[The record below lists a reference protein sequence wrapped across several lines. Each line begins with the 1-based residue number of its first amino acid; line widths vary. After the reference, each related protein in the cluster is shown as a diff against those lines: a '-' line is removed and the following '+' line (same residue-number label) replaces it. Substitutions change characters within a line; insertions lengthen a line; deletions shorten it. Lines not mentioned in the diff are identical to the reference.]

1 MRNRLIL
8 WIALLASCVSLY
20 GATPIMLVNES
31 DTAYYETFPDALKE
45 ANKLPSARLTLLDDV
60 SFEGKAAVQTI
71 KTNLSIDLNG
81 YTLGDSL
88 SSDRLFNLAIDSLT
102 LRIFSSRPNG
112 RIRMAAQR
120 NGSIYAVYCTKG
132 RLEIEDITIEGS
144 NTAEDAA
151 AFPNA
156 GARGVYVG
164 AYSMLAMNHCDISME
179 SHGVANALFAAGDAK
194 SAGRINVRNSTLKVR
209 AVKGSSAVYCFASL
223 TMDSCELDVQTELNA
238 YGINMQAYNK
248 DLHWNDTARVTNTR
262 MTAVSSTK
270 GAYGIQSKGH
280 LYLANDSL
288 SAKTT
293 YENCYALYMS
303 QDSMSCSAVNCS
315 FNAEAGTV
323 TSYAAYVLKG
333 AFDAEDCFFSG
344 ICRQDTLHTPS
355 ETSARA
361 VAGSNNTIVNVR
373 RSTLIA
379 RGTNT
384 ALAKNVICASV
395 NSTTRL
401 TLHDCDLITK
411 GGDGTRG
418 IRALGDT
425 KSACIADIRRCRII
439 AHGEKNSYGISCYGT
454 SFIED
459 CSIDVVA
466 SAGTYAYGIQVNN
479 FKDTT
484 TLQDAEATINHVTIQ
499 GQAVNRFYG
508 IYTKAPLVLSR
519 NTIVGKTERD
529 YGMGFYTQNDSAH
542 FLLDNCSF
550 HVETGYVH
558 AYGAYIYRG
567 HLTASDCSFSA
578 TGRQDT
584 VQNQIMETY
593 VRGLTSGDNSTLSL
607 NRCTLL
613 ARGTNKKAAR
623 SVWCLYVN
631 RSTQA
636 DIVNCTI
643 TAEGMEGASG
653 IYAAGDA
660 SSKSHIRIRGSE
672 INSRAKTKVYG
683 IQLYCKGQI
692 ANCKMNVQADASAY
706 GVYATNTCDTVDI
719 RGCYLKV
726 KASKDYGPVNRLSS
740 LVGRLTIQS
749 GFYTDDTNLKMY
761 LPSDTCGV
769 YRLRSGVEFNQG
781 YRYTI
786 RDAENPG
793 LSVAAVY
800 EAEKVSLIGRFNS
813 LTDALT
819 YISYDPSKTYTIVL
833 TSDLRLGPAT
843 YRIPAN
849 ATLVVPYMED
859 QKEAMG
865 IRPRRAAAVSYL
877 KPYEYVRLTLK
888 EGAHLL
894 VEGALEVS
902 GVQKTTYEYQGCVS
916 SDYGYGRI
924 HMLPGSSITLAD
936 SARLHA
942 WGYITG
948 PGTITAQAGSAVYEL
963 LQIGEWKGGTVIYQM
978 INNPKRVFPLTH
990 FFYQNIESPITY
1002 LAGAKAY
1009 GSAYVS
1015 VQGASLACDN
1025 IRLISDQDALFIMRD
1040 STNASV
1046 SKVYD
1051 PLTDRVTW
1059 ATNGNASLSELGI
1072 ILKMGTMD
1080 FSLYSSHYILPVC
1093 TYMTIRA
1100 ESGTLTVEHDVSLL
1114 PGAQV
1119 EVAPGAQAIIPQN
1132 TKFYVYDIDDWGT
1145 WAGKKQST
1153 INYSPSWTTCPR
1165 DTMQP
1170 SARMII
1176 GGELTVEGSLYTTE
1190 HNAEI
1195 LGTDE
1200 ADGQIIF
1207 VNQPQRQDSI
1217 YQVTGEGFD
1226 FVYTGAALN
1235 PAMLM
1240 NADSTFV
1247 ATQGIKAGALF
1258 TYQDGQWTYPP
1269 GSFEGIENTSSSTP
1283 SGRLIL
1289 QNGQLFVLL
1298 PDGQRF
1304 SLLGQKW

>member
-1 MRNRLIL
+1 
-8 WIALLASCVSLY
+8 
-20 GATPIMLVNES
+20 MLVSET
-31 DTAYYETFPDALKE
+31 DTAYYETFPDALKK
-45 ANKLPSARLTLLDDV
+45 ANKQPSARLTLLDDV

-71 KTNLSIDLNG
+71 MTNLSIDLNG

-88 SSDRLFNLAIDSLT
+88 TSDRLFSLAIDSLT
-102 LRIFSSRPNG
+102 LRIFSSRPDG
-112 RIRMAAQR
+112 RIRMAAKR

-151 AFPNA
+151 AYPNA

-164 AYSMLAMNHCDISME
+164 AYSTLAMNHCDISLE
-179 SHGVANALFAAGDAK
+179 SHGVANTLFAAGDAK
-194 SAGRINVRNSTLKVR
+194 SAGRMDVRNCRFTIR
-209 AVKGSSAVYCFASL
+209 AVKGSSAVYCFSAL

-248 DLHWNDTARVTNTR
+248 DLHWTDTARVTNTR

-288 SAKTT
+288 YAQTT

-315 FNAEAGTV
+315 F
-323 TSYAAYVLKG
+323 
-333 AFDAEDCFFSG
+333 
-344 ICRQDTLHTPS
+344 
-355 ETSARA
+355 
-361 VAGSNNTIVNVR
+361 
-373 RSTLIA
+373 IA
-379 RGTNT
+379 
-384 ALAKNVICASV
+384 
-395 NSTTRL
+395 
-401 TLHDCDLITK
+401 
-411 GGDGTRG
+411 
-418 IRALGDT
+418 
-425 KSACIADIRRCRII
+425 
-439 AHGEKNSYGISCYGT
+439 
-454 SFIED
+454 
-459 CSIDVVA
+459 
-466 SAGTYAYGIQVNN
+466 
-479 FKDTT
+479 
-484 TLQDAEATINHVTIQ
+484 
-499 GQAVNRFYG
+499 
-508 IYTKAPLVLSR
+508 
-519 NTIVGKTERD
+519 
-529 YGMGFYTQNDSAH
+529 
-542 FLLDNCSF
+542 NCSF
-550 HVETGYVH
+550 NVETGYVH

-578 TGRQDT
+578 TGRQ
-584 VQNQIMETY
+584 
-593 VRGLTSGDNSTLSL
+593 
-607 NRCTLL
+607 
-613 ARGTNKKAAR
+613 

-643 TAEGMEGASG
+643 TAEGREGASG

-660 SSKSHIRIRGSE
+660 TSKSRIHIRGCE

-692 ANCKMNVQADASAY
+692 ANCKMNVQADSSAY
-706 GVYATNTCDTVDI
+706 GVYATYTCDTVDI

-726 KASKDYGPVNRLSS
+726 NASKDYGPVNRLSS

-800 EAEKVSLIGRFNS
+800 DAEKVSLIGRFNS

-819 YISYDPSKTYTIVL
+819 YISYDLSKTYTIVL

-924 HMLPGSSITLAD
+924 HMLPGSSITLAV

-1025 IRLISDQDALFIMRD
+1025 IRLISDQDALFIMRN

-1059 ATNGNASLSELGI
+1059 ATNGDAALSELSI

-1080 FSLYSSHYILPVC
+1080 FSLYSSQYILPVS

-1100 ESGTLTVEHDVSLL
+1100 ESGTLTIEHDVSLL

-1132 TKFYVYDIDDWGT
+1132 TKLYVCDIDDWGT
-1145 WAGKKQST
+1145 WADKKQST
-1153 INYSPSWTTCPR
+1153 INYSPSWTICPR
-1165 DTMQP
+1165 DSMQP

-1200 ADGQIIF
+1200 ADGQIFF
-1207 VNQPQRQDSI
+1207 VNPPRQQDSI
-1217 YQVTGEGFD
+1217 YQVTGGGFD

-1258 TYQDGQWTYPP
+1258 TYQDGHWTCPP

-1283 SGRLIL
+1283 SSRLIL
-1289 QNGQLFVLL
+1289 QNGQLFILL

>member
-8 WIALLASCVSLY
+8 WIALLTSCVSLY
-20 GATPIMLVNES
+20 GATPIMLVSET
-31 DTAYYETFPDALKE
+31 DTAYYETFPDALKK
-45 ANKLPSARLTLLDDV
+45 ANKQPSARLTLLDDV

-71 KTNLSIDLNG
+71 MTNLSIDLNG

-88 SSDRLFNLAIDSLT
+88 TSDRLFSLAIDSLT

-112 RIRMAAQR
+112 RIRMAAKR

-151 AFPNA
+151 AYPNA

-164 AYSMLAMNHCDISME
+164 AYSTLAMNHCDISLE
-179 SHGVANALFAAGDAK
+179 SHGVANTLFAAGNAK
-194 SAGRINVRNSTLKVR
+194 SAGRMDVRNCRFTIR
-209 AVKGSSAVYCFASL
+209 AVKGSSAVYCFSAL

-248 DLHWNDTARVTNTR
+248 DLHWTDTARVTNTR

-280 LYLANDSL
+280 LYLANDFL
-288 SAKTT
+288 YAQTT

-315 FNAEAGTV
+315 F
-323 TSYAAYVLKG
+323 
-333 AFDAEDCFFSG
+333 
-344 ICRQDTLHTPS
+344 
-355 ETSARA
+355 
-361 VAGSNNTIVNVR
+361 
-373 RSTLIA
+373 IA
-379 RGTNT
+379 
-384 ALAKNVICASV
+384 
-395 NSTTRL
+395 
-401 TLHDCDLITK
+401 
-411 GGDGTRG
+411 
-418 IRALGDT
+418 
-425 KSACIADIRRCRII
+425 
-439 AHGEKNSYGISCYGT
+439 
-454 SFIED
+454 
-459 CSIDVVA
+459 
-466 SAGTYAYGIQVNN
+466 
-479 FKDTT
+479 
-484 TLQDAEATINHVTIQ
+484 
-499 GQAVNRFYG
+499 
-508 IYTKAPLVLSR
+508 
-519 NTIVGKTERD
+519 
-529 YGMGFYTQNDSAH
+529 
-542 FLLDNCSF
+542 NCSF
-550 HVETGYVH
+550 NVETGFVH

-578 TGRQDT
+578 TGRQ
-584 VQNQIMETY
+584 
-593 VRGLTSGDNSTLSL
+593 
-607 NRCTLL
+607 
-613 ARGTNKKAAR
+613 

-643 TAEGMEGASG
+643 TAEGREGASG

-660 SSKSHIRIRGSE
+660 TSKSHIHIRGCE

-692 ANCKMNVQADASAY
+692 ANCKMNVQADSSAY
-706 GVYATNTCDTVDI
+706 GVYATYTCDTVDI

-726 KASKDYGPVNRLSS
+726 NASKDYGPVNRLSS

-793 LSVAAVY
+793 LAVAAVY
-800 EAEKVSLIGRFNS
+800 DAEKVSLIGRFNS

-819 YISYDPSKTYTIVL
+819 YISYDLSKTYTIVL

-877 KPYEYVRLTLK
+877 KPHEYVRLTLK

-924 HMLPGSSITLAD
+924 HLLPGSSITLAD

-978 INNPKRVFPLTH
+978 INNPKRVYPLTH

-1059 ATNGNASLSELGI
+1059 ATNGDAALSELSI

-1080 FSLYSSHYILPVC
+1080 FSLYSSQYILPVS

-1100 ESGTLTVEHDVSLL
+1100 ESGTLTIEHDVSLL

-1132 TKFYVYDIDDWGT
+1132 TKLYVYDIDDWGT
-1145 WAGKKQST
+1145 WADQKQST
-1153 INYSPSWTTCPR
+1153 INYSPSWTICPR

-1200 ADGQIIF
+1200 ADGQIFF
-1207 VNQPQRQDSI
+1207 VNPPRQQDSI
-1217 YQVTGEGFD
+1217 YQVTGGGFD

-1247 ATQGIKAGALF
+1247 ATQGIKTGALF
-1258 TYQDGQWTYPP
+1258 TYQDGHWTCPP
-1269 GSFEGIENTSSSTP
+1269 GSFEGIENTSSSIP

-1289 QNGQLFVLL
+1289 QNGQLFILL

>member
-1 MRNRLIL
+1 
-8 WIALLASCVSLY
+8 
-20 GATPIMLVNES
+20 MLVSET

-45 ANKLPSARLTLLDDV
+45 ANKQPSARLTLLDDV

-71 KTNLSIDLNG
+71 MTNLSIDLNG

-88 SSDRLFNLAIDSLT
+88 TSDRLFSLAIDSLT

-112 RIRMAAQR
+112 RIRMAAKR
-120 NGSIYAVYCTKG
+120 NGSIYTVYCTKG

-144 NTAEDAA
+144 NTAKDAA
-151 AFPNA
+151 AYPNA

-164 AYSMLAMNHCDISME
+164 AYSTLAMNHCDISLE
-179 SHGVANALFAAGDAK
+179 SHGVANALFAAGNAQ
-194 SAGRINVRNSTLKVR
+194 SAGRMDVRNCRFTIR
-209 AVKGSSAVYCFASL
+209 AVKGSSAVYCFSAL

-248 DLHWNDTARVTNTR
+248 DLHWTDTARVTNTR

-288 SAKTT
+288 YAQTT
-293 YENCYALYMS
+293 YENCYALYMT

-315 FNAEAGTV
+315 F
-323 TSYAAYVLKG
+323 
-333 AFDAEDCFFSG
+333 
-344 ICRQDTLHTPS
+344 
-355 ETSARA
+355 
-361 VAGSNNTIVNVR
+361 
-373 RSTLIA
+373 IA

-384 ALAKNVICASV
+384 ALAKNVIGASA
-395 NSTTRL
+395 NSTSRL
-401 TLHDCDLITK
+401 TLHDCDLITE

-454 SFIED
+454 SFIEN

-499 GQAVNRFYG
+499 GQAVDRFYG

-519 NTIVGKTERD
+519 DTIVGKTERD

-542 FLLDNCSF
+542 FLLDSCSF
-550 HVETGYVH
+550 NVETGYVH
-558 AYGAYIYRG
+558 AFGAYIYRG
-567 HLTASDCSFSA
+567 HLTASYCSFSA

-607 NRCTLL
+607 NRCTFL

-643 TAEGMEGASG
+643 TAEGREGASG

-660 SSKSHIRIRGSE
+660 TSKSHIHIRGCE

-692 ANCKMNVQADASAY
+692 ANCKMNVQADSSAY
-706 GVYATNTCDTVDI
+706 GVYATYTCDTVDI

-726 KASKDYGPVNRLSS
+726 NASKDYGPVNRLSS

-800 EAEKVSLIGRFNS
+800 DAEKVSLIGRFNS

-819 YISYDPSKTYTIVL
+819 YISYDLSKTYTIVL

-877 KPYEYVRLTLK
+877 KPHEYVRLTLK

-978 INNPKRVFPLTH
+978 INNPKRVYPLTH

-1059 ATNGNASLSELGI
+1059 ATNGDAALSELSI

-1080 FSLYSSHYILPVC
+1080 FSLYSSQYILPVS

-1100 ESGTLTVEHDVSLL
+1100 ESGTLTIEHDVSLL

-1132 TKFYVYDIDDWGT
+1132 TKLYVYDIDDWGT
-1145 WAGKKQST
+1145 WADKKQST
-1153 INYSPSWTTCPR
+1153 INYSPSWTICPR

-1195 LGTDE
+1195 LGTEE
-1200 ADGQIIF
+1200 ADGQIFF
-1207 VNQPQRQDSI
+1207 VNPPRQQDSI
-1217 YQVTGEGFD
+1217 YQVTGGGFD

-1258 TYQDGQWTYPP
+1258 TYQDGHWTCPP
-1269 GSFEGIENTSSSTP
+1269 GSFEGIENTSSSIP

-1289 QNGQLFVLL
+1289 QNGQLFILL

>member
-1 MRNRLIL
+1 
-8 WIALLASCVSLY
+8 
-20 GATPIMLVNES
+20 MLVSET
-31 DTAYYETFPDALKE
+31 DTAYYETFPDALKK
-45 ANKLPSARLTLLDDV
+45 ANKQPSARLTLLDDV

-88 SSDRLFNLAIDSLT
+88 TSDRLFSLAIDSLT

-112 RIRMAAQR
+112 RIRMAAKR

-151 AFPNA
+151 AYPNA

-164 AYSMLAMNHCDISME
+164 AYSTLAMNHCDISME
-179 SHGVANALFAAGDAK
+179 SHGVANTLFAAGDAK
-194 SAGRINVRNSTLKVR
+194 AAGRMDVRNCRFTIR
-209 AVKGSSAVYCFASL
+209 AVKGSSAVYCFSAL

-248 DLHWNDTARVTNTR
+248 DLHWTDTARVTNTR

-280 LYLANDSL
+280 LYLANDFL
-288 SAKTT
+288 YAQTT

-315 FNAEAGTV
+315 F
-323 TSYAAYVLKG
+323 
-333 AFDAEDCFFSG
+333 
-344 ICRQDTLHTPS
+344 
-355 ETSARA
+355 
-361 VAGSNNTIVNVR
+361 
-373 RSTLIA
+373 IA
-379 RGTNT
+379 
-384 ALAKNVICASV
+384 
-395 NSTTRL
+395 
-401 TLHDCDLITK
+401 
-411 GGDGTRG
+411 
-418 IRALGDT
+418 
-425 KSACIADIRRCRII
+425 
-439 AHGEKNSYGISCYGT
+439 
-454 SFIED
+454 
-459 CSIDVVA
+459 
-466 SAGTYAYGIQVNN
+466 
-479 FKDTT
+479 
-484 TLQDAEATINHVTIQ
+484 
-499 GQAVNRFYG
+499 
-508 IYTKAPLVLSR
+508 
-519 NTIVGKTERD
+519 
-529 YGMGFYTQNDSAH
+529 
-542 FLLDNCSF
+542 NCSF
-550 HVETGYVH
+550 NVETGFVH

-578 TGRQDT
+578 TGRQ
-584 VQNQIMETY
+584 
-593 VRGLTSGDNSTLSL
+593 
-607 NRCTLL
+607 
-613 ARGTNKKAAR
+613 

-643 TAEGMEGASG
+643 TAEGREGASG

-660 SSKSHIRIRGSE
+660 TSKSHIHIRGCE

-692 ANCKMNVQADASAY
+692 ANCKMNVQADSSAY
-706 GVYATNTCDTVDI
+706 GVYATYTCDTVDI

-726 KASKDYGPVNRLSS
+726 NASKDYGPVNRLSS

-793 LSVAAVY
+793 LAVAAVY
-800 EAEKVSLIGRFNS
+800 DAEKVSLIGRFNS

-819 YISYDPSKTYTIVL
+819 YISYDLSKTYTIVL

-877 KPYEYVRLTLK
+877 KPHEYVRLTLK

-924 HMLPGSSITLAD
+924 HLLPGSSITLAD

-978 INNPKRVFPLTH
+978 INNPKRVYPLTH

-1059 ATNGNASLSELGI
+1059 ATNGDAALSELSI

-1080 FSLYSSHYILPVC
+1080 FSLYSSQYILPVS

-1100 ESGTLTVEHDVSLL
+1100 ESGTLTIEHDVSLL

-1132 TKFYVYDIDDWGT
+1132 TKLYVYDIDDWGT
-1145 WAGKKQST
+1145 WADQKQST
-1153 INYSPSWTTCPR
+1153 INYSPSWTICPR

-1200 ADGQIIF
+1200 ADGQIFF
-1207 VNQPQRQDSI
+1207 VNPPRQQDSI
-1217 YQVTGEGFD
+1217 YQVTGGGFD

-1258 TYQDGQWTYPP
+1258 TYQDGHWTCPP
-1269 GSFEGIENTSSSTP
+1269 GSFEGIENTSSSIP

-1289 QNGQLFVLL
+1289 QNGQLFILL

>member
-1 MRNRLIL
+1 
-8 WIALLASCVSLY
+8 
-20 GATPIMLVNES
+20 MLVSET

-71 KTNLSIDLNG
+71 MTNLSIDLNG

-88 SSDRLFNLAIDSLT
+88 TSDRLFSLAIDSLT

-112 RIRMAAQR
+112 RIRMAAKR

-151 AFPNA
+151 AYPNA

-164 AYSMLAMNHCDISME
+164 AYSTLAMNHCDISLE
-179 SHGVANALFAAGDAK
+179 SHGVANTLFAAGDAK
-194 SAGRINVRNSTLKVR
+194 SAGRMDVRNCRFTIR
-209 AVKGSSAVYCFASL
+209 AVKGSSAVYCFSAL

-248 DLHWNDTARVTNTR
+248 DLHWTDTARVTNTR

-280 LYLANDSL
+280 LYLANDFL
-288 SAKTT
+288 YAQTT

-315 FNAEAGTV
+315 F
-323 TSYAAYVLKG
+323 
-333 AFDAEDCFFSG
+333 
-344 ICRQDTLHTPS
+344 
-355 ETSARA
+355 
-361 VAGSNNTIVNVR
+361 
-373 RSTLIA
+373 IA
-379 RGTNT
+379 
-384 ALAKNVICASV
+384 
-395 NSTTRL
+395 
-401 TLHDCDLITK
+401 
-411 GGDGTRG
+411 
-418 IRALGDT
+418 
-425 KSACIADIRRCRII
+425 
-439 AHGEKNSYGISCYGT
+439 
-454 SFIED
+454 
-459 CSIDVVA
+459 
-466 SAGTYAYGIQVNN
+466 
-479 FKDTT
+479 
-484 TLQDAEATINHVTIQ
+484 
-499 GQAVNRFYG
+499 
-508 IYTKAPLVLSR
+508 
-519 NTIVGKTERD
+519 
-529 YGMGFYTQNDSAH
+529 
-542 FLLDNCSF
+542 NCSF
-550 HVETGYVH
+550 NVETGFVH

-578 TGRQDT
+578 TGRQ
-584 VQNQIMETY
+584 
-593 VRGLTSGDNSTLSL
+593 
-607 NRCTLL
+607 
-613 ARGTNKKAAR
+613 

-643 TAEGMEGASG
+643 TAEGREGASG

-660 SSKSHIRIRGSE
+660 TSKSHIHIRGCE

-692 ANCKMNVQADASAY
+692 ANCKMNVQADSSAY
-706 GVYATNTCDTVDI
+706 GVYATYTCDTVDI

-726 KASKDYGPVNRLSS
+726 NASKDYGPVNRLSS

-793 LSVAAVY
+793 LAVAAVY
-800 EAEKVSLIGRFNS
+800 DAEKVSLIGRFNS

-819 YISYDPSKTYTIVL
+819 YISYDLSKTYTIVL

-877 KPYEYVRLTLK
+877 KPHEYVRLTLK

-924 HMLPGSSITLAD
+924 HLLPGSSITLAD

-978 INNPKRVFPLTH
+978 INNPKRVYPLTH

-1059 ATNGNASLSELGI
+1059 ATNGDAALSELSI

-1080 FSLYSSHYILPVC
+1080 FSLYSSQYILPVS

-1100 ESGTLTVEHDVSLL
+1100 ESGTLTIEHDVSLL

-1132 TKFYVYDIDDWGT
+1132 TKLYVYDIDDWGT
-1145 WAGKKQST
+1145 WADQKQST
-1153 INYSPSWTTCPR
+1153 INYSPSWTICPR

-1200 ADGQIIF
+1200 ADGQIFF
-1207 VNQPQRQDSI
+1207 VNPPRQQDSI
-1217 YQVTGEGFD
+1217 YQVTGGGFD

-1247 ATQGIKAGALF
+1247 ATQGIKTGALF
-1258 TYQDGQWTYPP
+1258 TYQDGHWTCPP
-1269 GSFEGIENTSSSTP
+1269 GSFEGIENTSSSIP

-1289 QNGQLFVLL
+1289 QNGQLFILL

>member
-1 MRNRLIL
+1 
-8 WIALLASCVSLY
+8 
-20 GATPIMLVNES
+20 MLVSET
-31 DTAYYETFPDALKE
+31 DTAYYETFPHALKE
-45 ANKLPSARLTLLDDV
+45 ANKQPSARLTLLDDV

-88 SSDRLFNLAIDSLT
+88 TSDRLFSLAIDSLT

-112 RIRMAAQR
+112 RIRMAAKR
-120 NGSIYAVYCTKG
+120 NGSIYAIYCTKG

-151 AFPNA
+151 AYPNA

-164 AYSMLAMNHCDISME
+164 AYSTLAMNHCDISLE
-179 SHGVANALFAAGDAK
+179 SHGVANTLFAAGNAK
-194 SAGRINVRNSTLKVR
+194 SAGRMDVRNCRFTIR
-209 AVKGSSAVYCFASL
+209 AVKGSSAVYCFSAL

-248 DLHWNDTARVTNTR
+248 DLHWTDTARVTNTR

-288 SAKTT
+288 YAQTT

-315 FNAEAGTV
+315 F
-323 TSYAAYVLKG
+323 
-333 AFDAEDCFFSG
+333 
-344 ICRQDTLHTPS
+344 
-355 ETSARA
+355 
-361 VAGSNNTIVNVR
+361 
-373 RSTLIA
+373 IA
-379 RGTNT
+379 
-384 ALAKNVICASV
+384 
-395 NSTTRL
+395 
-401 TLHDCDLITK
+401 
-411 GGDGTRG
+411 
-418 IRALGDT
+418 
-425 KSACIADIRRCRII
+425 
-439 AHGEKNSYGISCYGT
+439 
-454 SFIED
+454 
-459 CSIDVVA
+459 
-466 SAGTYAYGIQVNN
+466 
-479 FKDTT
+479 
-484 TLQDAEATINHVTIQ
+484 
-499 GQAVNRFYG
+499 
-508 IYTKAPLVLSR
+508 
-519 NTIVGKTERD
+519 
-529 YGMGFYTQNDSAH
+529 
-542 FLLDNCSF
+542 NCSF
-550 HVETGYVH
+550 NVETGFVH

-578 TGRQDT
+578 TGRQ
-584 VQNQIMETY
+584 
-593 VRGLTSGDNSTLSL
+593 
-607 NRCTLL
+607 
-613 ARGTNKKAAR
+613 

-643 TAEGMEGASG
+643 TAEGREGASG

-660 SSKSHIRIRGSE
+660 TSKSHIHIRGCE

-692 ANCKMNVQADASAY
+692 ANCKMNVQADSSAY
-706 GVYATNTCDTVDI
+706 GVYATYTCDTVDI

-726 KASKDYGPVNRLSS
+726 NASKDYGPVNRLSS

-800 EAEKVSLIGRFNS
+800 DAEKVSLIGRFNS

-819 YISYDPSKTYTIVL
+819 YISYDLSKTYTIVL

-877 KPYEYVRLTLK
+877 KPCEYVRLTLK

-902 GVQKTTYEYQGCVS
+902 GVQKTTYDYQGCVS

-936 SARLHA
+936 NARLHA

-1040 STNASV
+1040 SMNASV

-1059 ATNGNASLSELGI
+1059 ATNGDAALSELSI

-1080 FSLYSSHYILPVC
+1080 FSLYSSQYILPVS

-1100 ESGTLTVEHDVSLL
+1100 ESGTLTIEHDVSLL

-1119 EVAPGAQAIIPQN
+1119 EVAPGAQAIIPIN
-1132 TKFYVYDIDDWGT
+1132 TKLYVYDIDDWGT
-1145 WAGKKQST
+1145 WADHKQST
-1153 INYSPSWTTCPR
+1153 INYSPSWTICPR

-1200 ADGQIIF
+1200 ADGQIFF
-1207 VNQPQRQDSI
+1207 VNPPRQQDSI

-1235 PAMLM
+1235 PAMLK

-1258 TYQDGQWTYPP
+1258 TYQDGQWTCPP

-1289 QNGQLFVLL
+1289 QNGQLFILL

>member
-1 MRNRLIL
+1 
-8 WIALLASCVSLY
+8 
-20 GATPIMLVNES
+20 MLVSET
-31 DTAYYETFPDALKE
+31 DTAYYETFPDALKK
-45 ANKLPSARLTLLDDV
+45 ANKQPSARLTLLDDV

-88 SSDRLFNLAIDSLT
+88 TSDRLFSLAIDSLT

-112 RIRMAAQR
+112 RIRMAAKR
-120 NGSIYAVYCTKG
+120 NGSIYAIYCTKG

-151 AFPNA
+151 AYPNA

-164 AYSMLAMNHCDISME
+164 AYSTLAMNHCDISLE
-179 SHGVANALFAAGDAK
+179 SHGVANTLFAAGNAK
-194 SAGRINVRNSTLKVR
+194 SAGRMDVRNCRFTIR
-209 AVKGSSAVYCFASL
+209 AVKGSSAVYCFSAL

-248 DLHWNDTARVTNTR
+248 DLHWTDTARVTNTR

-288 SAKTT
+288 YAQTT

-315 FNAEAGTV
+315 F
-323 TSYAAYVLKG
+323 
-333 AFDAEDCFFSG
+333 
-344 ICRQDTLHTPS
+344 
-355 ETSARA
+355 
-361 VAGSNNTIVNVR
+361 
-373 RSTLIA
+373 IA
-379 RGTNT
+379 
-384 ALAKNVICASV
+384 
-395 NSTTRL
+395 
-401 TLHDCDLITK
+401 
-411 GGDGTRG
+411 
-418 IRALGDT
+418 
-425 KSACIADIRRCRII
+425 
-439 AHGEKNSYGISCYGT
+439 
-454 SFIED
+454 
-459 CSIDVVA
+459 
-466 SAGTYAYGIQVNN
+466 
-479 FKDTT
+479 
-484 TLQDAEATINHVTIQ
+484 
-499 GQAVNRFYG
+499 
-508 IYTKAPLVLSR
+508 
-519 NTIVGKTERD
+519 
-529 YGMGFYTQNDSAH
+529 
-542 FLLDNCSF
+542 NCSF
-550 HVETGYVH
+550 NVETGFVH

-578 TGRQDT
+578 TGRQ
-584 VQNQIMETY
+584 
-593 VRGLTSGDNSTLSL
+593 
-607 NRCTLL
+607 
-613 ARGTNKKAAR
+613 

-643 TAEGMEGASG
+643 TAEGREGASG

-660 SSKSHIRIRGSE
+660 TSKSHIHIRGCE

-692 ANCKMNVQADASAY
+692 ANCKMNVQADSSAY
-706 GVYATNTCDTVDI
+706 GVYATYTCDTVDI

-726 KASKDYGPVNRLSS
+726 NASKDYGPVNRLSS

-800 EAEKVSLIGRFNS
+800 DAEKVSLIGRFNS

-819 YISYDPSKTYTIVL
+819 YISYDLSKTYTIVL

-936 SARLHA
+936 NARLHA

-1009 GSAYVS
+1009 GAAYVS

-1025 IRLISDQDALFIMRD
+1025 IRLISDQDALFILRD

-1059 ATNGNASLSELGI
+1059 ATNGDAALSELSI

-1080 FSLYSSHYILPVC
+1080 FSLYSSQYILPVS
-1093 TYMTIRA
+1093 TYMTICA
-1100 ESGTLTVEHDVSLL
+1100 ESGTLTIEHDVSLL

-1132 TKFYVYDIDDWGT
+1132 TKLYVYDIDDWGT
-1145 WAGKKQST
+1145 WAGQKQST
-1153 INYSPSWTTCPR
+1153 INYSPSWTICPR

-1200 ADGQIIF
+1200 ADGQIFF
-1207 VNQPQRQDSI
+1207 VNPPRQQDSI

-1258 TYQDGQWTYPP
+1258 TYQDGQWTCPP
-1269 GSFEGIENTSSSTP
+1269 GSFEGIENTSSATP

-1289 QNGQLFVLL
+1289 QNGQLFILL
-1298 PDGQRF
+1298 PDGRRF

>member
-1 MRNRLIL
+1 
-8 WIALLASCVSLY
+8 
-20 GATPIMLVNES
+20 MLVSET
-31 DTAYYETFPDALKE
+31 DTAYYETFPDALKK
-45 ANKLPSARLTLLDDV
+45 ANKQPSARLTLLDDV

-88 SSDRLFNLAIDSLT
+88 TSDRLFSLAIDSLT

-112 RIRMAAQR
+112 RIRMAAKR

-151 AFPNA
+151 AYPNA

-164 AYSMLAMNHCDISME
+164 AYSTLAMNHCDISME
-179 SHGVANALFAAGDAK
+179 SHGVANTLFAAGDAK
-194 SAGRINVRNSTLKVR
+194 SAGRMDVRNCRFTIR
-209 AVKGSSAVYCFASL
+209 AVKGSSAVYCFSAL

-248 DLHWNDTARVTNTR
+248 DLHWTDTARVTNTR

-280 LYLANDSL
+280 LYLANDFL
-288 SAKTT
+288 YAQTT

-315 FNAEAGTV
+315 F
-323 TSYAAYVLKG
+323 
-333 AFDAEDCFFSG
+333 
-344 ICRQDTLHTPS
+344 
-355 ETSARA
+355 
-361 VAGSNNTIVNVR
+361 
-373 RSTLIA
+373 IA
-379 RGTNT
+379 
-384 ALAKNVICASV
+384 
-395 NSTTRL
+395 
-401 TLHDCDLITK
+401 
-411 GGDGTRG
+411 
-418 IRALGDT
+418 
-425 KSACIADIRRCRII
+425 
-439 AHGEKNSYGISCYGT
+439 
-454 SFIED
+454 
-459 CSIDVVA
+459 
-466 SAGTYAYGIQVNN
+466 
-479 FKDTT
+479 
-484 TLQDAEATINHVTIQ
+484 
-499 GQAVNRFYG
+499 
-508 IYTKAPLVLSR
+508 
-519 NTIVGKTERD
+519 
-529 YGMGFYTQNDSAH
+529 
-542 FLLDNCSF
+542 NCSF
-550 HVETGYVH
+550 NVETGFVH

-578 TGRQDT
+578 TGRQ
-584 VQNQIMETY
+584 
-593 VRGLTSGDNSTLSL
+593 
-607 NRCTLL
+607 
-613 ARGTNKKAAR
+613 

-643 TAEGMEGASG
+643 TAEGREGASG

-660 SSKSHIRIRGSE
+660 TSKSHIHIRGCE

-692 ANCKMNVQADASAY
+692 ANCKMNVQADSSAY
-706 GVYATNTCDTVDI
+706 GVYATYTCDTVDI

-726 KASKDYGPVNRLSS
+726 NASKDYGPVNRLSS

-793 LSVAAVY
+793 LAVAAVY
-800 EAEKVSLIGRFNS
+800 DAEKVSLIGRFNS

-819 YISYDPSKTYTIVL
+819 YISYDLSKTYTIVL

-877 KPYEYVRLTLK
+877 KPHEYVRLTLK

-924 HMLPGSSITLAD
+924 HLLPGSSITLAD

-978 INNPKRVFPLTH
+978 INNPKRVYPLTH

-1059 ATNGNASLSELGI
+1059 ATNGDAALSELSI

-1080 FSLYSSHYILPVC
+1080 FSLYSSQYILPVS

-1100 ESGTLTVEHDVSLL
+1100 ESGTLTIEHDVSLL

-1132 TKFYVYDIDDWGT
+1132 TKLYVYDIDDWGT
-1145 WAGKKQST
+1145 WADQKQST
-1153 INYSPSWTTCPR
+1153 INYSPSWTICPR

-1200 ADGQIIF
+1200 ADGQIFF
-1207 VNQPQRQDSI
+1207 VNPPRQQDSI
-1217 YQVTGEGFD
+1217 YQVTGGGFD

-1247 ATQGIKAGALF
+1247 ATQGIKTGALF
-1258 TYQDGQWTYPP
+1258 TYQDGHWTCPP
-1269 GSFEGIENTSSSTP
+1269 GSFEGIENTSSSIP

-1289 QNGQLFVLL
+1289 QNGQLFILL

>member
-1 MRNRLIL
+1 MRTNLLYHETSLLLISYYMRNRLIL

-20 GATPIMLVNES
+20 GATPIMLVSET
-31 DTAYYETFPDALKE
+31 DTAYYETFPDALKK
-45 ANKLPSARLTLLDDV
+45 ANKQPSARLTLLDDV

-88 SSDRLFNLAIDSLT
+88 TSDRLFSLAIDSLT

-112 RIRMAAQR
+112 RIRMAAKR

-151 AFPNA
+151 AYPNA

-164 AYSMLAMNHCDISME
+164 AYSTLAMNHCDISME
-179 SHGVANALFAAGDAK
+179 SHGVANTLFAAGDAK
-194 SAGRINVRNSTLKVR
+194 SAGRMDVRNCRFTIR
-209 AVKGSSAVYCFASL
+209 AVKGSSAVYCFSAL

-248 DLHWNDTARVTNTR
+248 DLHWTDTARVTNTR

-280 LYLANDSL
+280 LYLANDFL
-288 SAKTT
+288 YAQTT

-315 FNAEAGTV
+315 F
-323 TSYAAYVLKG
+323 
-333 AFDAEDCFFSG
+333 
-344 ICRQDTLHTPS
+344 
-355 ETSARA
+355 
-361 VAGSNNTIVNVR
+361 
-373 RSTLIA
+373 IA
-379 RGTNT
+379 
-384 ALAKNVICASV
+384 
-395 NSTTRL
+395 
-401 TLHDCDLITK
+401 
-411 GGDGTRG
+411 
-418 IRALGDT
+418 
-425 KSACIADIRRCRII
+425 
-439 AHGEKNSYGISCYGT
+439 
-454 SFIED
+454 
-459 CSIDVVA
+459 
-466 SAGTYAYGIQVNN
+466 
-479 FKDTT
+479 
-484 TLQDAEATINHVTIQ
+484 
-499 GQAVNRFYG
+499 
-508 IYTKAPLVLSR
+508 
-519 NTIVGKTERD
+519 
-529 YGMGFYTQNDSAH
+529 
-542 FLLDNCSF
+542 NCSF
-550 HVETGYVH
+550 NVETGFVH

-578 TGRQDT
+578 TGRQ
-584 VQNQIMETY
+584 
-593 VRGLTSGDNSTLSL
+593 
-607 NRCTLL
+607 
-613 ARGTNKKAAR
+613 

-643 TAEGMEGASG
+643 TAEGREGASG

-660 SSKSHIRIRGSE
+660 TSKSHIHIRGCE

-692 ANCKMNVQADASAY
+692 ANCKMNVQADSSAY
-706 GVYATNTCDTVDI
+706 GVYATYTCDTVDI

-726 KASKDYGPVNRLSS
+726 NASKDYGPVNRLSS

-793 LSVAAVY
+793 LAVAAVY
-800 EAEKVSLIGRFNS
+800 DAEKVSLIGRFNS

-819 YISYDPSKTYTIVL
+819 YISYDLSKTYTIVL

-877 KPYEYVRLTLK
+877 KPHEYVRLTLK

-924 HMLPGSSITLAD
+924 HLLPGSSITLAD

-978 INNPKRVFPLTH
+978 INNPKRVYPLTH

-1059 ATNGNASLSELGI
+1059 ATNGDAALSELSI

-1080 FSLYSSHYILPVC
+1080 FSLYSSQYILPVS

-1100 ESGTLTVEHDVSLL
+1100 ESGTLTIEHDVSLL

-1132 TKFYVYDIDDWGT
+1132 TKLYVYDIDDWGT
-1145 WAGKKQST
+1145 WADQKQST
-1153 INYSPSWTTCPR
+1153 INYSPSWTICPR

-1200 ADGQIIF
+1200 ADGQIFF
-1207 VNQPQRQDSI
+1207 VNPPRQQDSI
-1217 YQVTGEGFD
+1217 YQVTGGGFD

-1247 ATQGIKAGALF
+1247 ATQGIKTGALF
-1258 TYQDGQWTYPP
+1258 TYQDGHWTCPP
-1269 GSFEGIENTSSSTP
+1269 GSFEGIENTSSSIP

-1289 QNGQLFVLL
+1289 QNGQLFILL

>member
-1 MRNRLIL
+1 M
-8 WIALLASCVSLY
+8 
-20 GATPIMLVNES
+20 
-31 DTAYYETFPDALKE
+31 
-45 ANKLPSARLTLLDDV
+45 
-60 SFEGKAAVQTI
+60 
-71 KTNLSIDLNG
+71 
-81 YTLGDSL
+81 
-88 SSDRLFNLAIDSLT
+88 
-102 LRIFSSRPNG
+102 
-112 RIRMAAQR
+112 
-120 NGSIYAVYCTKG
+120 
-132 RLEIEDITIEGS
+132 
-144 NTAEDAA
+144 
-151 AFPNA
+151 
-156 GARGVYVG
+156 
-164 AYSMLAMNHCDISME
+164 
-179 SHGVANALFAAGDAK
+179 
-194 SAGRINVRNSTLKVR
+194 
-209 AVKGSSAVYCFASL
+209 
-223 TMDSCELDVQTELNA
+223 
-238 YGINMQAYNK
+238 
-248 DLHWNDTARVTNTR
+248 TNTR

-280 LYLANDSL
+280 LYLANDFL
-288 SAKTT
+288 YAQTT

-315 FNAEAGTV
+315 F
-323 TSYAAYVLKG
+323 
-333 AFDAEDCFFSG
+333 
-344 ICRQDTLHTPS
+344 
-355 ETSARA
+355 
-361 VAGSNNTIVNVR
+361 
-373 RSTLIA
+373 IA
-379 RGTNT
+379 
-384 ALAKNVICASV
+384 
-395 NSTTRL
+395 
-401 TLHDCDLITK
+401 
-411 GGDGTRG
+411 
-418 IRALGDT
+418 
-425 KSACIADIRRCRII
+425 
-439 AHGEKNSYGISCYGT
+439 
-454 SFIED
+454 
-459 CSIDVVA
+459 
-466 SAGTYAYGIQVNN
+466 
-479 FKDTT
+479 
-484 TLQDAEATINHVTIQ
+484 
-499 GQAVNRFYG
+499 
-508 IYTKAPLVLSR
+508 
-519 NTIVGKTERD
+519 
-529 YGMGFYTQNDSAH
+529 
-542 FLLDNCSF
+542 NCSF
-550 HVETGYVH
+550 NVETGFVH

-578 TGRQDT
+578 TGRQ
-584 VQNQIMETY
+584 
-593 VRGLTSGDNSTLSL
+593 
-607 NRCTLL
+607 
-613 ARGTNKKAAR
+613 

-643 TAEGMEGASG
+643 TAEGREGASG

-660 SSKSHIRIRGSE
+660 TSKSHIHIRGCE

-692 ANCKMNVQADASAY
+692 ANCKMNVQADSSAY
-706 GVYATNTCDTVDI
+706 GVYATYTCDTVDI

-726 KASKDYGPVNRLSS
+726 NASKDYGPVNRLSS

-793 LSVAAVY
+793 LAVAAVY
-800 EAEKVSLIGRFNS
+800 DAEKVSLIGRFNS

-819 YISYDPSKTYTIVL
+819 YISYDLSKTYTIVL

-877 KPYEYVRLTLK
+877 KPHEYVRLTLK

-978 INNPKRVFPLTH
+978 INNPKRVYPLTH

-1025 IRLISDQDALFIMRD
+1025 IRLISDQDALFIMRN

-1059 ATNGNASLSELGI
+1059 ATNGDAALSELSI

-1080 FSLYSSHYILPVC
+1080 FSLYSSQYILPVS

-1100 ESGTLTVEHDVSLL
+1100 ESGTLSIEHDVSLL

-1132 TKFYVYDIDDWGT
+1132 TKLYVYDIDDWGT
-1145 WAGKKQST
+1145 WADKKQST
-1153 INYSPSWTTCPR
+1153 INYSPSWTICPR

-1200 ADGQIIF
+1200 ADGQIFF
-1207 VNQPQRQDSI
+1207 VNPPRQQDSI
-1217 YQVTGEGFD
+1217 YQVTGGGFD

-1258 TYQDGQWTYPP
+1258 TYQDGHWTCPP
-1269 GSFEGIENTSSSTP
+1269 GSFEGIENTSSSIP

-1289 QNGQLFVLL
+1289 QNGQLFILL

>member
-1 MRNRLIL
+1 
-8 WIALLASCVSLY
+8 
-20 GATPIMLVNES
+20 MLVSET

-45 ANKLPSARLTLLDDV
+45 ANKQPSARLTLLDDV

-88 SSDRLFNLAIDSLT
+88 TSDRLFSLAIDSLT

-112 RIRMAAQR
+112 RIRMAAKR

-151 AFPNA
+151 AYPNA

-164 AYSMLAMNHCDISME
+164 AYSTLAMNHCDISLE
-179 SHGVANALFAAGDAK
+179 SHGVANTLFAAGNAK
-194 SAGRINVRNSTLKVR
+194 SAGRMDVRNCRFTIR
-209 AVKGSSAVYCFASL
+209 AVKGSSAVYCFSAL

-248 DLHWNDTARVTNTR
+248 DLHWTDTARVTNTR

-288 SAKTT
+288 YAQTT
-293 YENCYALYMS
+293 YENCYALYMT

-323 TSYAAYVLKG
+323 TSYAAYILKG

-355 ETSARA
+355 ETFTRA

-384 ALAKNVICASV
+384 ALAKNVIGATV

-401 TLHDCDLITK
+401 TLHDCDLITE

-454 SFIED
+454 SFIEN

-499 GQAVNRFYG
+499 GQAVDRFYG

-519 NTIVGKTERD
+519 DTIVGKTERD

-542 FLLDNCSF
+542 FLLDSCSF
-550 HVETGYVH
+550 NVETGYVH

-607 NRCTLL
+607 NRCTFL

-643 TAEGMEGASG
+643 TAEGREGASG

-660 SSKSHIRIRGSE
+660 TSKSRIHIRGCE

-692 ANCKMNVQADASAY
+692 ANCKMNVQADSSAY
-706 GVYATNTCDTVDI
+706 GVYATYTCDTVDI

-726 KASKDYGPVNRLSS
+726 NASKDYGPVNRLSS

-800 EAEKVSLIGRFNS
+800 DAEKVSLIGRFNS

-819 YISYDPSKTYTIVL
+819 YISYDLSKTYTIVL

-877 KPYEYVRLTLK
+877 KPHEYVRLTLK

-936 SARLHA
+936 NARLHA

-1025 IRLISDQDALFIMRD
+1025 IRLISDQDALFIMRN

-1059 ATNGNASLSELGI
+1059 ATNGDAALSELSI

-1080 FSLYSSHYILPVC
+1080 FSLYSSQYILPVS

-1100 ESGTLTVEHDVSLL
+1100 ESGTLTIEHDVSLL

-1132 TKFYVYDIDDWGT
+1132 TKLYVYDIDDWGT
-1145 WAGKKQST
+1145 WADKKQST
-1153 INYSPSWTTCPR
+1153 INYSPSWTICPR

-1200 ADGQIIF
+1200 ADGQIFF
-1207 VNQPQRQDSI
+1207 VNPPRQQDSI
-1217 YQVTGEGFD
+1217 YQVTGGGFD

-1258 TYQDGQWTYPP
+1258 TYQDGHWTCPP

-1289 QNGQLFVLL
+1289 QNGQLFILL

>member
-1 MRNRLIL
+1 
-8 WIALLASCVSLY
+8 
-20 GATPIMLVNES
+20 MLVSET

-45 ANKLPSARLTLLDDV
+45 ANKQPSARLTLLDDV

-88 SSDRLFNLAIDSLT
+88 TSDRLFSLAIDSLT

-112 RIRMAAQR
+112 RIRMAAKR

-151 AFPNA
+151 AYPNA

-164 AYSMLAMNHCDISME
+164 AYSTLAMNHCDISLE
-179 SHGVANALFAAGDAK
+179 SHGVANTLFAAGNAQ
-194 SAGRINVRNSTLKVR
+194 SAGRMDVRNCRFTIR
-209 AVKGSSAVYCFASL
+209 AVKGSSAVYCFSAL

-248 DLHWNDTARVTNTR
+248 DLHWTDTARVTNTR

-288 SAKTT
+288 YAQTT
-293 YENCYALYMS
+293 YENCYALYMT

-323 TSYAAYVLKG
+323 TSYAAYILKG

-355 ETSARA
+355 ETFTRA
-361 VAGSNNTIVNVR
+361 VAGSYNTIVNVR

-384 ALAKNVICASV
+384 ALAKNVIGASV
-395 NSTTRL
+395 NSTSRL
-401 TLHDCDLITK
+401 TLHDCDLITE

-454 SFIED
+454 SFIEN

-499 GQAVNRFYG
+499 GQAVDRFYG

-519 NTIVGKTERD
+519 DTIVGKTGRD

-542 FLLDNCSF
+542 FLLDSCSF
-550 HVETGYVH
+550 NVETGYVH

-607 NRCTLL
+607 NRCTFL

-643 TAEGMEGASG
+643 TAEGREGASG

-660 SSKSHIRIRGSE
+660 TSKSHIHIRGCE

-692 ANCKMNVQADASAY
+692 ANCKMNVQADSSAY
-706 GVYATNTCDTVDI
+706 GVYATYTCDTVDI

-726 KASKDYGPVNRLSS
+726 NASKDYGPVNRLSS

-800 EAEKVSLIGRFNS
+800 DAEKVSLIGRFNS

-819 YISYDPSKTYTIVL
+819 YISYDLSKTYTIVL

-877 KPYEYVRLTLK
+877 KPHEYVRLTLK

-936 SARLHA
+936 NARLHA

-1059 ATNGNASLSELGI
+1059 ATNGDAALSELSI

-1080 FSLYSSHYILPVC
+1080 FSLYSSQYILPVS

-1100 ESGTLTVEHDVSLL
+1100 ESGTLTIEHDVSLL

-1132 TKFYVYDIDDWGT
+1132 TKLYVYDIDDWGT
-1145 WAGKKQST
+1145 WADQKQST
-1153 INYSPSWTTCPR
+1153 INYSPSWTICPR

-1200 ADGQIIF
+1200 ADGQIFF
-1207 VNQPQRQDSI
+1207 VNPPRQQDSI
-1217 YQVTGEGFD
+1217 YQVTGGGFD

-1258 TYQDGQWTYPP
+1258 TYQDGHWTCPP

-1289 QNGQLFVLL
+1289 QNGQLFILL

>member
-1 MRNRLIL
+1 
-8 WIALLASCVSLY
+8 
-20 GATPIMLVNES
+20 MLVSET

-45 ANKLPSARLTLLDDV
+45 ANKQPSARLTLLDDV

-88 SSDRLFNLAIDSLT
+88 TSDRLFSLAIDSLT

-112 RIRMAAQR
+112 RIRMAAKR

-151 AFPNA
+151 AYPNA

-164 AYSMLAMNHCDISME
+164 AYSTLAMNHCDISLE
-179 SHGVANALFAAGDAK
+179 SHGVANTLFAAGNAQ
-194 SAGRINVRNSTLKVR
+194 SAGRMDVRNCRFTIR
-209 AVKGSSAVYCFASL
+209 AVKGSSAVYCFSAL

-248 DLHWNDTARVTNTR
+248 DLHWTDTARVTNTR

-288 SAKTT
+288 YAQTT
-293 YENCYALYMS
+293 YENCYALYMT

-323 TSYAAYVLKG
+323 TSYAAYILKG

-355 ETSARA
+355 ETFTRA

-384 ALAKNVICASV
+384 ALAKNVIGATV

-454 SFIED
+454 SFIEN

-499 GQAVNRFYG
+499 GQAVDRFYG

-519 NTIVGKTERD
+519 DTIVGKTERD
-529 YGMGFYTQNDSAH
+529 YGMGFYTLNDSAH
-542 FLLDNCSF
+542 FLLDSCSF
-550 HVETGYVH
+550 NVETGYVH

-567 HLTASDCSFSA
+567 HLTASDCFFSA

-607 NRCTLL
+607 NRCTFL

-643 TAEGMEGASG
+643 TAEGREGASG

-660 SSKSHIRIRGSE
+660 ASKSHIHIRGCE

-692 ANCKMNVQADASAY
+692 ANCKMNVQADSSAY
-706 GVYATNTCDTVDI
+706 GVYATYTCDTVDI

-726 KASKDYGPVNRLSS
+726 NASKDYGPVNRLSS

-800 EAEKVSLIGRFNS
+800 DAEKVSLIGRFNS

-819 YISYDPSKTYTIVL
+819 YISYDLSKTYTIVL

-978 INNPKRVFPLTH
+978 INNPKRVYPLTH

-1059 ATNGNASLSELGI
+1059 ATNGDAALSELSI

-1080 FSLYSSHYILPVC
+1080 FSLYSSQYILPVS

-1100 ESGTLTVEHDVSLL
+1100 ESGTLTIEHDVSLL

-1119 EVAPGAQAIIPQN
+1119 EVAPGAQAIIPKN
-1132 TKFYVYDIDDWGT
+1132 TKLYVYDIDDWGT
-1145 WAGKKQST
+1145 WADKKQST
-1153 INYSPSWTTCPR
+1153 INYSPSWTICPR

-1200 ADGQIIF
+1200 ADGQIFF
-1207 VNQPQRQDSI
+1207 VNPPRQQDSI
-1217 YQVTGEGFD
+1217 YQVTGGGFD

-1258 TYQDGQWTYPP
+1258 TYQDGHWTCPP

-1289 QNGQLFVLL
+1289 QNGQLFILL

>member
-1 MRNRLIL
+1 
-8 WIALLASCVSLY
+8 
-20 GATPIMLVNES
+20 MLVSET

-45 ANKLPSARLTLLDDV
+45 ANKQPSARLTLLDDV

-71 KTNLSIDLNG
+71 MTNLSIDLNG

-88 SSDRLFNLAIDSLT
+88 TSDRLFSLAIDSLT

-112 RIRMAAQR
+112 RIRMAAKR

-151 AFPNA
+151 AYPNA

-164 AYSMLAMNHCDISME
+164 AYSTLAMNHCDISLE
-179 SHGVANALFAAGDAK
+179 SHGVANTLFAAGNAK
-194 SAGRINVRNSTLKVR
+194 SAGRMDVRNCRFTIR
-209 AVKGSSAVYCFASL
+209 AVKGSSAVYCFSAL

-248 DLHWNDTARVTNTR
+248 DLHWTDTARVTNTR

-288 SAKTT
+288 YAQTT
-293 YENCYALYMS
+293 YENCYALYMT

-323 TSYAAYVLKG
+323 TSYAAYILKG

-355 ETSARA
+355 ETFTRA
-361 VAGSNNTIVNVR
+361 VAGSYNTIVNVR

-384 ALAKNVICASV
+384 ALAKNVIGATV

-401 TLHDCDLITK
+401 TLHDCDLITE

-454 SFIED
+454 SFIEN

-499 GQAVNRFYG
+499 GQAVDRFYG

-519 NTIVGKTERD
+519 DTIVGKTERD
-529 YGMGFYTQNDSAH
+529 YSMGFYTQNDSAH
-542 FLLDNCSF
+542 FLLDSCSF
-550 HVETGYVH
+550 NVETGYVH

-607 NRCTLL
+607 NRCTFL

-643 TAEGMEGASG
+643 TAEGREGASG

-660 SSKSHIRIRGSE
+660 TSKSHIHIRGCE

-692 ANCKMNVQADASAY
+692 ANCKMNVQADSSAY
-706 GVYATNTCDTVDI
+706 GVYATYTCDTVDI

-726 KASKDYGPVNRLSS
+726 NASKDYGPVNRLSS

-800 EAEKVSLIGRFNS
+800 DAEKVSLIGRFNS

-819 YISYDPSKTYTIVL
+819 YISYDLSKTYTIVL

-877 KPYEYVRLTLK
+877 KPHEYVRLTLK

-1025 IRLISDQDALFIMRD
+1025 IRLISDQDALFIMSN

-1059 ATNGNASLSELGI
+1059 ATNGDAALSELSI

-1080 FSLYSSHYILPVC
+1080 FSLYSSQYILPVS

-1100 ESGTLTVEHDVSLL
+1100 ESGTLTIEHDVSLL

-1132 TKFYVYDIDDWGT
+1132 TKLYVYDIDDWGT
-1145 WAGKKQST
+1145 WADKKQST
-1153 INYSPSWTTCPR
+1153 INYSPSWTICPR

-1200 ADGQIIF
+1200 ADGQIFF
-1207 VNQPQRQDSI
+1207 VNPPRQQDSI
-1217 YQVTGEGFD
+1217 YQVTGGGFD

-1258 TYQDGQWTYPP
+1258 TCQDGHWTCPP
-1269 GSFEGIENTSSSTP
+1269 GSFEGIENTSSATP

-1289 QNGQLFVLL
+1289 QNGQLFILL
-1298 PDGQRF
+1298 SDGQRF

>member
-20 GATPIMLVNES
+20 GATPIMLVSET
-31 DTAYYETFPDALKE
+31 DTAYYETFPDALKK
-45 ANKLPSARLTLLDDV
+45 ANKQPSARLTLLDDV

-71 KTNLSIDLNG
+71 MTNLSIDLNG

-88 SSDRLFNLAIDSLT
+88 TSDRLFSLAIDSLT

-112 RIRMAAQR
+112 RIRMAAKR

-151 AFPNA
+151 AYPNA

-164 AYSMLAMNHCDISME
+164 AYSTLAMNHCDISME
-179 SHGVANALFAAGDAK
+179 SHGVANTLFAAGDAK
-194 SAGRINVRNSTLKVR
+194 SAGRMDVRNCRFTIR
-209 AVKGSSAVYCFASL
+209 AVKGSSAVYCFSAL

-248 DLHWNDTARVTNTR
+248 DLHWTDTARVTNTR

-288 SAKTT
+288 YAQTT

-315 FNAEAGTV
+315 F
-323 TSYAAYVLKG
+323 
-333 AFDAEDCFFSG
+333 
-344 ICRQDTLHTPS
+344 
-355 ETSARA
+355 
-361 VAGSNNTIVNVR
+361 
-373 RSTLIA
+373 IA
-379 RGTNT
+379 
-384 ALAKNVICASV
+384 
-395 NSTTRL
+395 
-401 TLHDCDLITK
+401 
-411 GGDGTRG
+411 
-418 IRALGDT
+418 
-425 KSACIADIRRCRII
+425 
-439 AHGEKNSYGISCYGT
+439 
-454 SFIED
+454 
-459 CSIDVVA
+459 
-466 SAGTYAYGIQVNN
+466 
-479 FKDTT
+479 
-484 TLQDAEATINHVTIQ
+484 
-499 GQAVNRFYG
+499 
-508 IYTKAPLVLSR
+508 
-519 NTIVGKTERD
+519 
-529 YGMGFYTQNDSAH
+529 
-542 FLLDNCSF
+542 NCSF
-550 HVETGYVH
+550 NVETGFVH

-578 TGRQDT
+578 TGRQ
-584 VQNQIMETY
+584 
-593 VRGLTSGDNSTLSL
+593 
-607 NRCTLL
+607 
-613 ARGTNKKAAR
+613 

-643 TAEGMEGASG
+643 TAEGREGASG

-660 SSKSHIRIRGSE
+660 TSKSHIHIRGCE

-692 ANCKMNVQADASAY
+692 ANCKMNVQADSSAY
-706 GVYATNTCDTVDI
+706 GVYATYTCDTVDI

-726 KASKDYGPVNRLSS
+726 NASKDYGPVNRLSS

-793 LSVAAVY
+793 LAVAAVY
-800 EAEKVSLIGRFNS
+800 DAEKVSLIGRFNS

-819 YISYDPSKTYTIVL
+819 YISYDLSKTYTIVL

-877 KPYEYVRLTLK
+877 KPHEYVRLTLK

-924 HMLPGSSITLAD
+924 HLLPGSSITLAD

-978 INNPKRVFPLTH
+978 INNPKRVYPLTH

-1059 ATNGNASLSELGI
+1059 ATNGDAALSELSI

-1080 FSLYSSHYILPVC
+1080 FSLYSSQYILPVS

-1100 ESGTLTVEHDVSLL
+1100 ESGTLTIEHDVSLL

-1132 TKFYVYDIDDWGT
+1132 TKLYVYDIDDWGT
-1145 WAGKKQST
+1145 WADQKQST
-1153 INYSPSWTTCPR
+1153 INYSPSWTICPR

-1200 ADGQIIF
+1200 ADGQIFF
-1207 VNQPQRQDSI
+1207 VNPPRQQDSI
-1217 YQVTGEGFD
+1217 YQVTGGGFD

-1247 ATQGIKAGALF
+1247 ATQGIKTGALF
-1258 TYQDGQWTYPP
+1258 TYQDGHWTCPP
-1269 GSFEGIENTSSSTP
+1269 GSFEGIENTSSSIP

-1289 QNGQLFVLL
+1289 QNGQLFILL

>member
-1 MRNRLIL
+1 
-8 WIALLASCVSLY
+8 
-20 GATPIMLVNES
+20 MLVSET

-45 ANKLPSARLTLLDDV
+45 ANKQPSARLTLLDDV

-88 SSDRLFNLAIDSLT
+88 TSDRLFSLAIDSLT
-102 LRIFSSRPNG
+102 LRIFSSRPDG
-112 RIRMAAQR
+112 RIRMAAKR

-151 AFPNA
+151 AYPNA

-164 AYSMLAMNHCDISME
+164 AYSTLAMNHCDISLE
-179 SHGVANALFAAGDAK
+179 SHGVANTLFAAGNAK
-194 SAGRINVRNSTLKVR
+194 SAGRMDVRNCRFTIR
-209 AVKGSSAVYCFASL
+209 AVKGSSAVYCFSAL

-248 DLHWNDTARVTNTR
+248 DLHWTDTARVTNTR

-288 SAKTT
+288 YAQTT

-315 FNAEAGTV
+315 F
-323 TSYAAYVLKG
+323 
-333 AFDAEDCFFSG
+333 
-344 ICRQDTLHTPS
+344 
-355 ETSARA
+355 
-361 VAGSNNTIVNVR
+361 
-373 RSTLIA
+373 IA
-379 RGTNT
+379 
-384 ALAKNVICASV
+384 
-395 NSTTRL
+395 
-401 TLHDCDLITK
+401 
-411 GGDGTRG
+411 
-418 IRALGDT
+418 
-425 KSACIADIRRCRII
+425 
-439 AHGEKNSYGISCYGT
+439 
-454 SFIED
+454 
-459 CSIDVVA
+459 
-466 SAGTYAYGIQVNN
+466 
-479 FKDTT
+479 
-484 TLQDAEATINHVTIQ
+484 
-499 GQAVNRFYG
+499 
-508 IYTKAPLVLSR
+508 
-519 NTIVGKTERD
+519 
-529 YGMGFYTQNDSAH
+529 
-542 FLLDNCSF
+542 NCSF
-550 HVETGYVH
+550 NVETGFVH

-578 TGRQDT
+578 TGRQ
-584 VQNQIMETY
+584 
-593 VRGLTSGDNSTLSL
+593 
-607 NRCTLL
+607 
-613 ARGTNKKAAR
+613 

-643 TAEGMEGASG
+643 TAEGREGASG

-660 SSKSHIRIRGSE
+660 TSKSHIHIRGCE

-692 ANCKMNVQADASAY
+692 ANCKMNVQADSSAY

-726 KASKDYGPVNRLSS
+726 NASKDYGPVNRLSS

-749 GFYTDDTNLKMY
+749 GFYTGDTNLKMY

-800 EAEKVSLIGRFNS
+800 DAEKVSLIGRFNS

-819 YISYDPSKTYTIVL
+819 YISYDLSKTYTIVL

-936 SARLHA
+936 SARLHT

-978 INNPKRVFPLTH
+978 INNPKRVYPLTH

-1059 ATNGNASLSELGI
+1059 ATNGDAALSELSI

-1080 FSLYSSHYILPVC
+1080 FSLYSSQYILPVS

-1100 ESGTLTVEHDVSLL
+1100 ESGTLTIEHDVSLL

-1132 TKFYVYDIDDWGT
+1132 TKLYVYDIDDWGT
-1145 WAGKKQST
+1145 WADQKQST
-1153 INYSPSWTTCPR
+1153 INYSPSWTICPR

-1200 ADGQIIF
+1200 VDGQIFF
-1207 VNQPQRQDSI
+1207 VNPPRQQDSI
-1217 YQVTGEGFD
+1217 YQVTGGGFD

-1235 PAMLM
+1235 SAVLM

-1258 TYQDGQWTYPP
+1258 TYQDGHWTCPP

-1289 QNGQLFVLL
+1289 QNGQLFILL

>member
-1 MRNRLIL
+1 MRTNLLYHETSLLLISYYMRNRLIL

-20 GATPIMLVNES
+20 GATPIMLVSET
-31 DTAYYETFPDALKE
+31 DTAYYETFPDALKK
-45 ANKLPSARLTLLDDV
+45 ANKQPSARLTLLDDV

-88 SSDRLFNLAIDSLT
+88 TSDRLFSLAIDSLT

-112 RIRMAAQR
+112 RIRMAAKR

-151 AFPNA
+151 AYPNA

-164 AYSMLAMNHCDISME
+164 AYSTLAMNHCDISME
-179 SHGVANALFAAGDAK
+179 SHGVANTLFAAGDAK
-194 SAGRINVRNSTLKVR
+194 SAGRMDVRNCRFTIR
-209 AVKGSSAVYCFASL
+209 AVKGSSAVYCFSAL

-248 DLHWNDTARVTNTR
+248 DLHWTDTARVTNTR

-280 LYLANDSL
+280 LYLANDFL
-288 SAKTT
+288 YAQTT

-315 FNAEAGTV
+315 F
-323 TSYAAYVLKG
+323 
-333 AFDAEDCFFSG
+333 
-344 ICRQDTLHTPS
+344 
-355 ETSARA
+355 
-361 VAGSNNTIVNVR
+361 
-373 RSTLIA
+373 IA
-379 RGTNT
+379 
-384 ALAKNVICASV
+384 
-395 NSTTRL
+395 
-401 TLHDCDLITK
+401 
-411 GGDGTRG
+411 
-418 IRALGDT
+418 
-425 KSACIADIRRCRII
+425 
-439 AHGEKNSYGISCYGT
+439 
-454 SFIED
+454 
-459 CSIDVVA
+459 
-466 SAGTYAYGIQVNN
+466 
-479 FKDTT
+479 
-484 TLQDAEATINHVTIQ
+484 
-499 GQAVNRFYG
+499 
-508 IYTKAPLVLSR
+508 
-519 NTIVGKTERD
+519 
-529 YGMGFYTQNDSAH
+529 
-542 FLLDNCSF
+542 NCSF
-550 HVETGYVH
+550 NVETGFVH

-578 TGRQDT
+578 TGRQ
-584 VQNQIMETY
+584 
-593 VRGLTSGDNSTLSL
+593 
-607 NRCTLL
+607 
-613 ARGTNKKAAR
+613 

-643 TAEGMEGASG
+643 TAEGREGASG

-660 SSKSHIRIRGSE
+660 TSKSHIHIRGCE

-692 ANCKMNVQADASAY
+692 ANCKMNVQADSSAY
-706 GVYATNTCDTVDI
+706 GVYATYTCDTVDI

-726 KASKDYGPVNRLSS
+726 NASKDYGPVNRLSS

-800 EAEKVSLIGRFNS
+800 DAEKVSLIGRFNS

-819 YISYDPSKTYTIVL
+819 YISYDLSKTYTIVL

-924 HMLPGSSITLAD
+924 HLLPGSSITLAD

-978 INNPKRVFPLTH
+978 INNPKRVYPLTH

-1002 LAGAKAY
+1002 LAGAKAF

-1059 ATNGNASLSELGI
+1059 ATNGDAALSELSI

-1080 FSLYSSHYILPVC
+1080 FSLYSSQYILPVS

-1100 ESGTLTVEHDVSLL
+1100 ESGTLTIEHDVSLL

-1132 TKFYVYDIDDWGT
+1132 TKLYVYDIDDWGT
-1145 WAGKKQST
+1145 WADQKQST
-1153 INYSPSWTTCPR
+1153 INYSPSWTICPR

-1200 ADGQIIF
+1200 ADGQIFF
-1207 VNQPQRQDSI
+1207 VNPPRQQDSI
-1217 YQVTGEGFD
+1217 YQVTGGGFD

-1247 ATQGIKAGALF
+1247 ATQGIKTGALF
-1258 TYQDGQWTYPP
+1258 TYQDGHWTCPP

-1289 QNGQLFVLL
+1289 QNGQLFILL

>member
-8 WIALLASCVSLY
+8 WIALLTSCVSLY
-20 GATPIMLVNES
+20 GATPIMLVSET

-71 KTNLSIDLNG
+71 MTNLSIDLNG

-88 SSDRLFNLAIDSLT
+88 TSDRLFSLAIDSLT

-112 RIRMAAQR
+112 RIRMAAKR

-151 AFPNA
+151 AYPNA

-164 AYSMLAMNHCDISME
+164 AYSTLAMNHCDISLE
-179 SHGVANALFAAGDAK
+179 SHGVANTLFAAGNAK
-194 SAGRINVRNSTLKVR
+194 SAGRMDVRNCRFTIR
-209 AVKGSSAVYCFASL
+209 AVKGSSAVYCFSAL

-248 DLHWNDTARVTNTR
+248 DLHWTDTARVTNTR

-288 SAKTT
+288 YAQTT
-293 YENCYALYMS
+293 YENCYALYMT

-315 FNAEAGTV
+315 F
-323 TSYAAYVLKG
+323 
-333 AFDAEDCFFSG
+333 
-344 ICRQDTLHTPS
+344 
-355 ETSARA
+355 
-361 VAGSNNTIVNVR
+361 
-373 RSTLIA
+373 IA
-379 RGTNT
+379 
-384 ALAKNVICASV
+384 
-395 NSTTRL
+395 
-401 TLHDCDLITK
+401 
-411 GGDGTRG
+411 
-418 IRALGDT
+418 
-425 KSACIADIRRCRII
+425 
-439 AHGEKNSYGISCYGT
+439 
-454 SFIED
+454 
-459 CSIDVVA
+459 
-466 SAGTYAYGIQVNN
+466 
-479 FKDTT
+479 
-484 TLQDAEATINHVTIQ
+484 
-499 GQAVNRFYG
+499 
-508 IYTKAPLVLSR
+508 
-519 NTIVGKTERD
+519 
-529 YGMGFYTQNDSAH
+529 
-542 FLLDNCSF
+542 NCSF
-550 HVETGYVH
+550 NVETGFVH

-578 TGRQDT
+578 TGRQ
-584 VQNQIMETY
+584 
-593 VRGLTSGDNSTLSL
+593 
-607 NRCTLL
+607 
-613 ARGTNKKAAR
+613 

-643 TAEGMEGASG
+643 TAEGREGASG

-660 SSKSHIRIRGSE
+660 TSKSHIHIRGCE

-692 ANCKMNVQADASAY
+692 ANCKMNVQADSSAY
-706 GVYATNTCDTVDI
+706 GVYATYTCDTVDI

-726 KASKDYGPVNRLSS
+726 NASKDYGPVNRLSS

-800 EAEKVSLIGRFNS
+800 DAEKVSLIGRFNS

-819 YISYDPSKTYTIVL
+819 YISYDLSKTYTIVL

-936 SARLHA
+936 NARLHA

-948 PGTITAQAGSAVYEL
+948 LGTITAQAGSAVYEL

-978 INNPKRVFPLTH
+978 INNPKRVYPLTH

-1002 LAGAKAY
+1002 LAGAKAF

-1059 ATNGNASLSELGI
+1059 ATNGDAALSELSI

-1080 FSLYSSHYILPVC
+1080 FSLYSSQYILPVS

-1100 ESGTLTVEHDVSLL
+1100 ESGTLTIEHDVSLL

-1132 TKFYVYDIDDWGT
+1132 TKLYVYDIDDWGT
-1145 WAGKKQST
+1145 WAGQKQST
-1153 INYSPSWTTCPR
+1153 INYSPSWTICPR

-1200 ADGQIIF
+1200 ADGQIFF
-1207 VNQPQRQDSI
+1207 VNPPRQQDSI
-1217 YQVTGEGFD
+1217 YQVTGGGFD

-1258 TYQDGQWTYPP
+1258 TYQDGHWTCPP

-1289 QNGQLFVLL
+1289 QNGQLFILL
-1298 PDGQRF
+1298 PDSQRF

>member
-1 MRNRLIL
+1 
-8 WIALLASCVSLY
+8 
-20 GATPIMLVNES
+20 MLVSET

-45 ANKLPSARLTLLDDV
+45 ANKQPSARLTLLDDV

-71 KTNLSIDLNG
+71 RTNLSIDLNG

-88 SSDRLFNLAIDSLT
+88 TSDRLFSLAIDSLT
-102 LRIFSSRPNG
+102 LRIFSSRPKG
-112 RIRMAAQR
+112 RIRMAAKR

-151 AFPNA
+151 AYPNA

-164 AYSMLAMNHCDISME
+164 AYSTLAMKHCDISLE
-179 SHGVANALFAAGDAK
+179 SHGVANTLFAAGDAK
-194 SAGRINVRNSTLKVR
+194 SAGRMDVRNCRFTIR
-209 AVKGSSAVYCFASL
+209 AVKGSSAVYCFSAL

-248 DLHWNDTARVTNTR
+248 DLHWTDTARVTNTR

-280 LYLANDSL
+280 L
-288 SAKTT
+288 
-293 YENCYALYMS
+293 
-303 QDSMSCSAVNCS
+303 
-315 FNAEAGTV
+315 
-323 TSYAAYVLKG
+323 
-333 AFDAEDCFFSG
+333 
-344 ICRQDTLHTPS
+344 
-355 ETSARA
+355 
-361 VAGSNNTIVNVR
+361 
-373 RSTLIA
+373 
-379 RGTNT
+379 
-384 ALAKNVICASV
+384 
-395 NSTTRL
+395 
-401 TLHDCDLITK
+401 
-411 GGDGTRG
+411 
-418 IRALGDT
+418 
-425 KSACIADIRRCRII
+425 
-439 AHGEKNSYGISCYGT
+439 
-454 SFIED
+454 
-459 CSIDVVA
+459 
-466 SAGTYAYGIQVNN
+466 
-479 FKDTT
+479 
-484 TLQDAEATINHVTIQ
+484 
-499 GQAVNRFYG
+499 
-508 IYTKAPLVLSR
+508 
-519 NTIVGKTERD
+519 
-529 YGMGFYTQNDSAH
+529 
-542 FLLDNCSF
+542 
-550 HVETGYVH
+550 
-558 AYGAYIYRG
+558 
-567 HLTASDCSFSA
+567 TASDCSFSA
-578 TGRQDT
+578 TGRQ
-584 VQNQIMETY
+584 
-593 VRGLTSGDNSTLSL
+593 
-607 NRCTLL
+607 
-613 ARGTNKKAAR
+613 

-643 TAEGMEGASG
+643 TAEGREGASG

-660 SSKSHIRIRGSE
+660 TSKSHIHIQGSE

-692 ANCKMNVQADASAY
+692 ANCKMNVQADSSAY

-726 KASKDYGPVNRLSS
+726 NASKDYGPVNRLSS

-800 EAEKVSLIGRFNS
+800 DAEKVSLIGRFNS

-819 YISYDPSKTYTIVL
+819 YISYDLSKTYTIVL

-1059 ATNGNASLSELGI
+1059 ATNGDAALSELSI

-1080 FSLYSSHYILPVC
+1080 FSLYSSRYILPVS

-1100 ESGTLTVEHDVSLL
+1100 ESGTLTIEHDVSLL

-1132 TKFYVYDIDDWGT
+1132 TKLYVYDIDDWGT
-1145 WAGKKQST
+1145 WANQKQST
-1153 INYSPSWTTCPR
+1153 INYSPSWTICPR

-1200 ADGQIIF
+1200 ADGQIFF
-1207 VNQPQRQDSI
+1207 VNPPRQQDSI

-1258 TYQDGQWTYPP
+1258 TYQDGHWTCPP

-1289 QNGQLFVLL
+1289 QNGQLFILL

>member
-1 MRNRLIL
+1 
-8 WIALLASCVSLY
+8 
-20 GATPIMLVNES
+20 MLVSET
-31 DTAYYETFPDALKE
+31 DTAYYETFPDALKK
-45 ANKLPSARLTLLDDV
+45 ANKQPSARLTLLDDV

-88 SSDRLFNLAIDSLT
+88 TSDRLFSLAIDSLT

-112 RIRMAAQR
+112 RIRMAAKR

-151 AFPNA
+151 AYPNA

-164 AYSMLAMNHCDISME
+164 AYSTLAMNHCDISLE
-179 SHGVANALFAAGDAK
+179 SHGVANTLFAAGDAK
-194 SAGRINVRNSTLKVR
+194 SAGRMDVRNCRFTIR
-209 AVKGSSAVYCFASL
+209 AVKGSSAVYCFSAL

-248 DLHWNDTARVTNTR
+248 DLHWTDTARVTNTR

-288 SAKTT
+288 YAQTT

-315 FNAEAGTV
+315 FNA
-323 TSYAAYVLKG
+323 
-333 AFDAEDCFFSG
+333 
-344 ICRQDTLHTPS
+344 
-355 ETSARA
+355 
-361 VAGSNNTIVNVR
+361 
-373 RSTLIA
+373 
-379 RGTNT
+379 
-384 ALAKNVICASV
+384 
-395 NSTTRL
+395 
-401 TLHDCDLITK
+401 
-411 GGDGTRG
+411 
-418 IRALGDT
+418 
-425 KSACIADIRRCRII
+425 
-439 AHGEKNSYGISCYGT
+439 
-454 SFIED
+454 
-459 CSIDVVA
+459 
-466 SAGTYAYGIQVNN
+466 
-479 FKDTT
+479 
-484 TLQDAEATINHVTIQ
+484 
-499 GQAVNRFYG
+499 
-508 IYTKAPLVLSR
+508 
-519 NTIVGKTERD
+519 
-529 YGMGFYTQNDSAH
+529 
-542 FLLDNCSF
+542 NCSF
-550 HVETGYVH
+550 NVETGYVH

-578 TGRQDT
+578 TGRQ
-584 VQNQIMETY
+584 
-593 VRGLTSGDNSTLSL
+593 
-607 NRCTLL
+607 
-613 ARGTNKKAAR
+613 

-643 TAEGMEGASG
+643 TAEGREGASG

-660 SSKSHIRIRGSE
+660 TSKSHIHIQGSE

-692 ANCKMNVQADASAY
+692 ANCKMNVQADSSAY

-719 RGCYLKV
+719 RGCYMKV
-726 KASKDYGPVNRLSS
+726 NASKDYGPVNRLSS

-819 YISYDPSKTYTIVL
+819 YISYDLSKTYTIVL
-833 TSDLRLGPAT
+833 TADLRLGPAT

-1040 STNASV
+1040 SMNASV

-1059 ATNGNASLSELGI
+1059 ATNGDAALSELSI

-1080 FSLYSSHYILPVC
+1080 FSLYSSQYILPVS

-1100 ESGTLTVEHDVSLL
+1100 ESGTLTIEHDVSLL

-1132 TKFYVYDIDDWGT
+1132 TKLYVYDIDDWGT
-1145 WAGKKQST
+1145 WANQKQST
-1153 INYSPSWTTCPR
+1153 INYSPSWTICPR

-1170 SARMII
+1170 SAQMII

-1190 HNAEI
+1190 HNAQI

-1200 ADGQIIF
+1200 ADGQIFF
-1207 VNQPQRQDSI
+1207 VNPPRQQDSI

-1258 TYQDGQWTYPP
+1258 TYQDGHWTCPP
-1269 GSFEGIENTSSSTP
+1269 GSFEGIEKTSSSTP

-1289 QNGQLFVLL
+1289 QNGQLFILL

>member
-1 MRNRLIL
+1 
-8 WIALLASCVSLY
+8 
-20 GATPIMLVNES
+20 MLVSET

-88 SSDRLFNLAIDSLT
+88 TSDRLFSLAIDSLT

-112 RIRMAAQR
+112 RIRMAAKR

-151 AFPNA
+151 AYPNA

-164 AYSMLAMNHCDISME
+164 AYSTLAMNHCDISLE
-179 SHGVANALFAAGDAK
+179 SHGVANTLFAAGDAK
-194 SAGRINVRNSTLKVR
+194 SAGRMDVRNCRFTIR
-209 AVKGSSAVYCFASL
+209 AVKGSSAVYCFSAL

-248 DLHWNDTARVTNTR
+248 DLHWTDTARVTNTR

-288 SAKTT
+288 YAQTT

-315 FNAEAGTV
+315 F
-323 TSYAAYVLKG
+323 
-333 AFDAEDCFFSG
+333 
-344 ICRQDTLHTPS
+344 
-355 ETSARA
+355 
-361 VAGSNNTIVNVR
+361 
-373 RSTLIA
+373 IA
-379 RGTNT
+379 
-384 ALAKNVICASV
+384 
-395 NSTTRL
+395 
-401 TLHDCDLITK
+401 
-411 GGDGTRG
+411 
-418 IRALGDT
+418 
-425 KSACIADIRRCRII
+425 
-439 AHGEKNSYGISCYGT
+439 
-454 SFIED
+454 
-459 CSIDVVA
+459 
-466 SAGTYAYGIQVNN
+466 
-479 FKDTT
+479 
-484 TLQDAEATINHVTIQ
+484 
-499 GQAVNRFYG
+499 
-508 IYTKAPLVLSR
+508 
-519 NTIVGKTERD
+519 
-529 YGMGFYTQNDSAH
+529 
-542 FLLDNCSF
+542 NCSF
-550 HVETGYVH
+550 NVETGFVH

-578 TGRQDT
+578 TGRQ
-584 VQNQIMETY
+584 
-593 VRGLTSGDNSTLSL
+593 
-607 NRCTLL
+607 
-613 ARGTNKKAAR
+613 

-643 TAEGMEGASG
+643 TAEGREGASG

-660 SSKSHIRIRGSE
+660 TSKSHIHIRGCE

-692 ANCKMNVQADASAY
+692 ANCKMNVQADSSAY
-706 GVYATNTCDTVDI
+706 GVYATYTCDTVDI

-726 KASKDYGPVNRLSS
+726 NASKDYGPVNRLSS

-793 LSVAAVY
+793 LAVAAVY
-800 EAEKVSLIGRFNS
+800 DAEKVSLIGRFNS

-819 YISYDPSKTYTIVL
+819 YISYDLSKTYTIVL

-877 KPYEYVRLTLK
+877 KPHEYVRLTLK

-924 HMLPGSSITLAD
+924 HLLPGSSITLAD

-978 INNPKRVFPLTH
+978 INNPKRVYPLTH

-1059 ATNGNASLSELGI
+1059 ATNGDAALSELSI

-1080 FSLYSSHYILPVC
+1080 FSLYSSQYILPVS

-1100 ESGTLTVEHDVSLL
+1100 ESGTLTIEHDVSLL

-1132 TKFYVYDIDDWGT
+1132 TKLYVYDIDDWGT
-1145 WAGKKQST
+1145 WADQKQST
-1153 INYSPSWTTCPR
+1153 INYSPSWTICPR

-1200 ADGQIIF
+1200 ADGQIFF
-1207 VNQPQRQDSI
+1207 VNPPRQQDSI
-1217 YQVTGEGFD
+1217 YQVTGGGFD

-1247 ATQGIKAGALF
+1247 ATQGIKTGALF
-1258 TYQDGQWTYPP
+1258 TYQDGHWTCPP
-1269 GSFEGIENTSSSTP
+1269 GSFEGIENTSSSIP

-1289 QNGQLFVLL
+1289 QNGQLFILL

>member
-1 MRNRLIL
+1 
-8 WIALLASCVSLY
+8 
-20 GATPIMLVNES
+20 MLVSET

-45 ANKLPSARLTLLDDV
+45 ANKQPSVRLTLLDDV

-71 KTNLSIDLNG
+71 MTNLSIDLNG

-88 SSDRLFNLAIDSLT
+88 TSDRLFSLAIDSLT

-112 RIRMAAQR
+112 RIRMAAKR

-151 AFPNA
+151 AYPNA

-164 AYSMLAMNHCDISME
+164 AYSTLAMNHCDISLE
-179 SHGVANALFAAGDAK
+179 SHGVANTLFAAGNAK
-194 SAGRINVRNSTLKVR
+194 SAGRMDVRNCRFTIR
-209 AVKGSSAVYCFASL
+209 AVKGSSAVYCFSAL

-248 DLHWNDTARVTNTR
+248 DLHWTDTARVTNTR

-288 SAKTT
+288 YAQTT
-293 YENCYALYMS
+293 YENCYALYMT

-323 TSYAAYVLKG
+323 TSYAAYILKG

-355 ETSARA
+355 ETFTRA

-384 ALAKNVICASV
+384 ALAKNVIGATV

-401 TLHDCDLITK
+401 TLHDCDLITE

-454 SFIED
+454 SFIEN

-499 GQAVNRFYG
+499 GQAVDRFYG

-519 NTIVGKTERD
+519 DTIVGKTERD
-529 YGMGFYTQNDSAH
+529 YGMGFYTLNDSAH
-542 FLLDNCSF
+542 FLLDSCSF
-550 HVETGYVH
+550 NVETGYVH

-567 HLTASDCSFSA
+567 HLTASDCFFSA

-607 NRCTLL
+607 NRCTFL

-643 TAEGMEGASG
+643 TAEGREGASG

-660 SSKSHIRIRGSE
+660 TSKSRIHIRGCE

-692 ANCKMNVQADASAY
+692 ANCKMNVQADSSAY
-706 GVYATNTCDTVDI
+706 GVYATYTCDTVDI

-726 KASKDYGPVNRLSS
+726 NASKDYGPVNRLSS

-800 EAEKVSLIGRFNS
+800 DAEKVSLIGRFNS

-819 YISYDPSKTYTIVL
+819 YISYDLSKTYTIVL

-894 VEGALEVS
+894 VEGTLEVS

-924 HMLPGSSITLAD
+924 HMLPGSSITLTD

-978 INNPKRVFPLTH
+978 INNPKRVYPLTH

-1025 IRLISDQDALFIMRD
+1025 IRLISDQDALFIMRN

-1059 ATNGNASLSELGI
+1059 ATNGDAALSELSI

-1080 FSLYSSHYILPVC
+1080 FSLYSSQYILPVS

-1100 ESGTLTVEHDVSLL
+1100 ESGTLTIEHDVSLL

-1132 TKFYVYDIDDWGT
+1132 TKLYVYDIDDWGT
-1145 WAGKKQST
+1145 WADKKQST
-1153 INYSPSWTTCPR
+1153 INYSPSWTICPR

-1200 ADGQIIF
+1200 ADGQIFFI
-1207 VNQPQRQDSI
+1207 NPPRQQDSI
-1217 YQVTGEGFD
+1217 YQVTGGGFD

-1258 TYQDGQWTYPP
+1258 TYQDGHWTCPP

-1289 QNGQLFVLL
+1289 QNGQLFILL

>member
-1 MRNRLIL
+1 
-8 WIALLASCVSLY
+8 
-20 GATPIMLVNES
+20 MLVSET
-31 DTAYYETFPDALKE
+31 DTAYYETFPDALKK
-45 ANKLPSARLTLLDDV
+45 ANKQPSARLTLLDDV

-88 SSDRLFNLAIDSLT
+88 TSDRLFSLAIDSLT

-112 RIRMAAQR
+112 RIRMAAKR

-151 AFPNA
+151 AYPNA

-164 AYSMLAMNHCDISME
+164 AYSTLAMNHCDISLE
-179 SHGVANALFAAGDAK
+179 SHGVANTLFAAGDAK
-194 SAGRINVRNSTLKVR
+194 SAGRMDVRNCRFTIR
-209 AVKGSSAVYCFASL
+209 AVKGSSAVYCFSAL

-248 DLHWNDTARVTNTR
+248 DLHWTDTARVTNTR

-280 LYLANDSL
+280 LYLANDFL
-288 SAKTT
+288 YAQTT

-315 FNAEAGTV
+315 F
-323 TSYAAYVLKG
+323 
-333 AFDAEDCFFSG
+333 
-344 ICRQDTLHTPS
+344 
-355 ETSARA
+355 
-361 VAGSNNTIVNVR
+361 
-373 RSTLIA
+373 IA
-379 RGTNT
+379 
-384 ALAKNVICASV
+384 
-395 NSTTRL
+395 
-401 TLHDCDLITK
+401 
-411 GGDGTRG
+411 
-418 IRALGDT
+418 
-425 KSACIADIRRCRII
+425 
-439 AHGEKNSYGISCYGT
+439 
-454 SFIED
+454 
-459 CSIDVVA
+459 
-466 SAGTYAYGIQVNN
+466 
-479 FKDTT
+479 
-484 TLQDAEATINHVTIQ
+484 
-499 GQAVNRFYG
+499 
-508 IYTKAPLVLSR
+508 
-519 NTIVGKTERD
+519 
-529 YGMGFYTQNDSAH
+529 
-542 FLLDNCSF
+542 NCSF
-550 HVETGYVH
+550 NVETGFVH

-578 TGRQDT
+578 TGRQ
-584 VQNQIMETY
+584 
-593 VRGLTSGDNSTLSL
+593 
-607 NRCTLL
+607 
-613 ARGTNKKAAR
+613 

-643 TAEGMEGASG
+643 TAEGREGASG

-660 SSKSHIRIRGSE
+660 TSKSHIHIRGCE

-692 ANCKMNVQADASAY
+692 ANCKMNVQADSSAY

-726 KASKDYGPVNRLSS
+726 NASKDYGPVNRLSS

-793 LSVAAVY
+793 LAVAAVY
-800 EAEKVSLIGRFNS
+800 DAEKVSLIGRFNS

-819 YISYDPSKTYTIVL
+819 YISYDLSKTYTIVL

-877 KPYEYVRLTLK
+877 KPHEYVRLTLK

-924 HMLPGSSITLAD
+924 HLLPGSSITLAD

-978 INNPKRVFPLTH
+978 INNPKRVYPLTH

-1059 ATNGNASLSELGI
+1059 ATNGDAALSELSI

-1080 FSLYSSHYILPVC
+1080 FSLYSSQYILPVS

-1100 ESGTLTVEHDVSLL
+1100 ESGTLTIEHDVSLL

-1132 TKFYVYDIDDWGT
+1132 TKLYVYDIDDWGT
-1145 WAGKKQST
+1145 WADQKQST
-1153 INYSPSWTTCPR
+1153 INYSPSWTICPR

-1200 ADGQIIF
+1200 ADGQIFF
-1207 VNQPQRQDSI
+1207 VNPPRQQDSI
-1217 YQVTGEGFD
+1217 YQVTGGGFD

-1247 ATQGIKAGALF
+1247 ATQGIKTGALF
-1258 TYQDGQWTYPP
+1258 TYQDGHWTCPP
-1269 GSFEGIENTSSSTP
+1269 GSFEGIENTSSSIP

-1289 QNGQLFVLL
+1289 QNGQLFILL

>member
-1 MRNRLIL
+1 
-8 WIALLASCVSLY
+8 
-20 GATPIMLVNES
+20 MLVSET

-45 ANKLPSARLTLLDDV
+45 ANKQPSARLTLLDDV
-60 SFEGKAAVQTI
+60 SFEGKVAVQTI
-71 KTNLSIDLNG
+71 RTNLSIDLNG

-88 SSDRLFNLAIDSLT
+88 TSDRLFSLAIDSLT

-112 RIRMAAQR
+112 RIRMAAKR

-144 NTAEDAA
+144 NSAEDAA
-151 AFPNA
+151 AYPNA

-164 AYSMLAMNHCDISME
+164 AYSTLAMNHCDISLE
-179 SHGVANALFAAGDAK
+179 SHGVANTLFAAGDAK
-194 SAGRINVRNSTLKVR
+194 SAGRMDVRNCRFTIR
-209 AVKGSSAVYCFASL
+209 AVKGSSAVYCFSAL

-248 DLHWNDTARVTNTR
+248 DLHWTDTARVTNTR

-288 SAKTT
+288 YAQTT
-293 YENCYALYMS
+293 YENCYALYMT

-323 TSYAAYVLKG
+323 TSYAAYILKG

-355 ETSARA
+355 ETFVRA
-361 VAGSNNTIVNVR
+361 VAGSYNTIVNVR

-384 ALAKNVICASV
+384 ALAKNVIGATV

-454 SFIED
+454 SFIEN

-484 TLQDAEATINHVTIQ
+484 TLQEAEATINHVTIQ
-499 GQAVNRFYG
+499 GQAVDRFYG

-519 NTIVGKTERD
+519 DTIVGKTERD

-542 FLLDNCSF
+542 FLLDSCSF
-550 HVETGYVH
+550 NVETGYVH

-567 HLTASDCSFSA
+567 HLTASDCYFSA

-607 NRCTLL
+607 NRCTFL

-643 TAEGMEGASG
+643 TAEGREGASG

-660 SSKSHIRIRGSE
+660 TSKSHIHIRGCE

-692 ANCKMNVQADASAY
+692 ADCKMNVQADSSAY
-706 GVYATNTCDTVDI
+706 GVYATYTCDTVDI

-726 KASKDYGPVNRLSS
+726 NASKDYGPVNRLSS

-800 EAEKVSLIGRFNS
+800 DAEKVSLIGRFNS

-819 YISYDPSKTYTIVL
+819 YISYDLSKTYTIVL

-936 SARLHA
+936 SARLHT

-978 INNPKRVFPLTH
+978 INNPKRVYPLTH

-1059 ATNGNASLSELGI
+1059 ATNGDAALSELSI

-1080 FSLYSSHYILPVC
+1080 FSLYSSQYILPVS

-1100 ESGTLTVEHDVSLL
+1100 ESGTLTIEHDVSLL

-1132 TKFYVYDIDDWGT
+1132 TKLYVYDIDDWGT
-1145 WAGKKQST
+1145 WADQKQST
-1153 INYSPSWTTCPR
+1153 INYSPSWTICPR

-1200 ADGQIIF
+1200 VDGQIFF
-1207 VNQPQRQDSI
+1207 VNPPRQQDSI
-1217 YQVTGEGFD
+1217 YQVTGGGFD

-1235 PAMLM
+1235 SAVLM

-1258 TYQDGQWTYPP
+1258 TYQDGHWTCPP

-1289 QNGQLFVLL
+1289 QNGQLFILL

>member
-1 MRNRLIL
+1 
-8 WIALLASCVSLY
+8 
-20 GATPIMLVNES
+20 MLVSET

-45 ANKLPSARLTLLDDV
+45 ANKQPSARLTLLDDV

-88 SSDRLFNLAIDSLT
+88 TSDRLFSLAIDSLT

-112 RIRMAAQR
+112 RIRMAAKR

-151 AFPNA
+151 AYPNA

-164 AYSMLAMNHCDISME
+164 AYSTLAMNHCDISLE
-179 SHGVANALFAAGDAK
+179 SHGVANTLFAAGNAQ
-194 SAGRINVRNSTLKVR
+194 SAGRMDVRNCRFTIR
-209 AVKGSSAVYCFASL
+209 AVKGSSAVYCFSAL

-248 DLHWNDTARVTNTR
+248 DLHWTDTARVTNTR

-288 SAKTT
+288 YAQTT
-293 YENCYALYMS
+293 YENCYALYMT

-323 TSYAAYVLKG
+323 TSYAAYILKG

-355 ETSARA
+355 ETFTRA

-384 ALAKNVICASV
+384 ALAKNVIGATV

-454 SFIED
+454 SFIEN

-499 GQAVNRFYG
+499 GQAVDRFYG

-519 NTIVGKTERD
+519 DTIVGKTERD
-529 YGMGFYTQNDSAH
+529 YGMGFYTLNDSAH
-542 FLLDNCSF
+542 FLLDSCSF
-550 HVETGYVH
+550 NVETGYVH

-567 HLTASDCSFSA
+567 HLTASDCFFSA

-607 NRCTLL
+607 NRCTFL

-643 TAEGMEGASG
+643 TAEGREGASG

-660 SSKSHIRIRGSE
+660 ASKSHIHIRGCE

-692 ANCKMNVQADASAY
+692 ANCKMNVQADSSAY
-706 GVYATNTCDTVDI
+706 GVYATYTCDTVDI

-726 KASKDYGPVNRLSS
+726 NASKDYGPVNRLSS

-800 EAEKVSLIGRFNS
+800 DAEKVSLIGRFNS

-819 YISYDPSKTYTIVL
+819 YISYDLSKTYTIVL

-978 INNPKRVFPLTH
+978 INNPKRVYPLTH

-1025 IRLISDQDALFIMRD
+1025 IRLISDQDALFIMRN

-1059 ATNGNASLSELGI
+1059 ATNGDAALSELSI

-1080 FSLYSSHYILPVC
+1080 FSLYSSQYILPVS

-1100 ESGTLTVEHDVSLL
+1100 ESGTLTIEHDVSLL

-1119 EVAPGAQAIIPQN
+1119 EVAPGAQAIIPKN
-1132 TKFYVYDIDDWGT
+1132 TKLYVYDIDDWGT
-1145 WAGKKQST
+1145 WADKKQST
-1153 INYSPSWTTCPR
+1153 INYSPSWTICPR

-1200 ADGQIIF
+1200 ADGQIFF
-1207 VNQPQRQDSI
+1207 VNPPRQQDSI
-1217 YQVTGEGFD
+1217 YQVTGGGFD

-1258 TYQDGQWTYPP
+1258 TYQDGHWTCPP

-1289 QNGQLFVLL
+1289 QNGQLFILL

>member
-1 MRNRLIL
+1 
-8 WIALLASCVSLY
+8 
-20 GATPIMLVNES
+20 MLVSET
-31 DTAYYETFPDALKE
+31 DTAYYETFPDALKK
-45 ANKLPSARLTLLDDV
+45 ANKQPSARLTLLDDV

-88 SSDRLFNLAIDSLT
+88 TSDRLFSLAIDSLT

-112 RIRMAAQR
+112 RIRMAAKR

-151 AFPNA
+151 AYPNA

-164 AYSMLAMNHCDISME
+164 AYSTLAMNHCDISLE
-179 SHGVANALFAAGDAK
+179 SHGVANTLFAAGDAK
-194 SAGRINVRNSTLKVR
+194 SAGRMDVRNCRFSIR
-209 AVKGSSAVYCFASL
+209 AVKGSSAVYCFSAL

-238 YGINMQAYNK
+238 YGINIQAYNK
-248 DLHWNDTARVTNTR
+248 DLHWTDTARVTNTR

-288 SAKTT
+288 YAQTT

-315 FNAEAGTV
+315 F
-323 TSYAAYVLKG
+323 
-333 AFDAEDCFFSG
+333 
-344 ICRQDTLHTPS
+344 
-355 ETSARA
+355 
-361 VAGSNNTIVNVR
+361 
-373 RSTLIA
+373 IA
-379 RGTNT
+379 
-384 ALAKNVICASV
+384 
-395 NSTTRL
+395 
-401 TLHDCDLITK
+401 
-411 GGDGTRG
+411 
-418 IRALGDT
+418 
-425 KSACIADIRRCRII
+425 
-439 AHGEKNSYGISCYGT
+439 
-454 SFIED
+454 
-459 CSIDVVA
+459 
-466 SAGTYAYGIQVNN
+466 
-479 FKDTT
+479 
-484 TLQDAEATINHVTIQ
+484 
-499 GQAVNRFYG
+499 
-508 IYTKAPLVLSR
+508 
-519 NTIVGKTERD
+519 
-529 YGMGFYTQNDSAH
+529 
-542 FLLDNCSF
+542 NCSF
-550 HVETGYVH
+550 NVETGYVH

-567 HLTASDCSFSA
+567 HLSASDCSFSA
-578 TGRQDT
+578 TGRQ
-584 VQNQIMETY
+584 
-593 VRGLTSGDNSTLSL
+593 
-607 NRCTLL
+607 
-613 ARGTNKKAAR
+613 

-643 TAEGMEGASG
+643 TAEGREGASG

-660 SSKSHIRIRGSE
+660 ASKSHIHIRGCE

-692 ANCKMNVQADASAY
+692 ANCKMNVQADSSAY

-726 KASKDYGPVNRLSS
+726 NASKDYGPVNRLPS

-800 EAEKVSLIGRFNS
+800 DAEKVSLIGRFNS

-819 YISYDPSKTYTIVL
+819 YISYDLSKTYTIVL

-865 IRPRRAAAVSYL
+865 IRPRRAAGVSYL

-978 INNPKRVFPLTH
+978 INNPKRVYPLTH

-1040 STNASV
+1040 SMNASV

-1059 ATNGNASLSELGI
+1059 ATNGDAALSELSI

-1080 FSLYSSHYILPVC
+1080 FSLYSSQYILPVS

-1100 ESGTLTVEHDVSLL
+1100 ESGTLTIEHDVSLL

-1132 TKFYVYDIDDWGT
+1132 TKLYVYDIDDWGT
-1145 WAGKKQST
+1145 WADKKQST
-1153 INYSPSWTTCPR
+1153 INYSPSWTICPR

-1195 LGTDE
+1195 LGTDKAE
-1200 ADGQIIF
+1200 GQIFF
-1207 VNQPQRQDSI
+1207 VNPPRQQDSI
-1217 YQVTGEGFD
+1217 YQVTGGGFD

-1258 TYQDGQWTYPP
+1258 TYQDGHWTCPP

-1289 QNGQLFVLL
+1289 QNGQLFILL
-1298 PDGQRF
+1298 PDGRRF

>member
-1 MRNRLIL
+1 
-8 WIALLASCVSLY
+8 
-20 GATPIMLVNES
+20 MLVSET
-31 DTAYYETFPDALKE
+31 DTAYYETFPDALKK
-45 ANKLPSARLTLLDDV
+45 ANKQPSARLTLLDDV

-88 SSDRLFNLAIDSLT
+88 TSDRLFSLAIDSLT

-112 RIRMAAQR
+112 RIRMAAKR

-151 AFPNA
+151 AYPNA

-164 AYSMLAMNHCDISME
+164 AYSTLAMNHCDISLE
-179 SHGVANALFAAGDAK
+179 SHGVANTLFAAGDAK
-194 SAGRINVRNSTLKVR
+194 SAGRMDVRNCRFTIR
-209 AVKGSSAVYCFASL
+209 AVKGSSAVYCFSAL

-248 DLHWNDTARVTNTR
+248 DLHWTDTARVTNTR

-280 LYLANDSL
+280 LYLANDFL
-288 SAKTT
+288 YAQTT

-315 FNAEAGTV
+315 F
-323 TSYAAYVLKG
+323 
-333 AFDAEDCFFSG
+333 
-344 ICRQDTLHTPS
+344 
-355 ETSARA
+355 
-361 VAGSNNTIVNVR
+361 
-373 RSTLIA
+373 IA
-379 RGTNT
+379 
-384 ALAKNVICASV
+384 
-395 NSTTRL
+395 
-401 TLHDCDLITK
+401 
-411 GGDGTRG
+411 
-418 IRALGDT
+418 
-425 KSACIADIRRCRII
+425 
-439 AHGEKNSYGISCYGT
+439 
-454 SFIED
+454 
-459 CSIDVVA
+459 
-466 SAGTYAYGIQVNN
+466 
-479 FKDTT
+479 
-484 TLQDAEATINHVTIQ
+484 
-499 GQAVNRFYG
+499 
-508 IYTKAPLVLSR
+508 
-519 NTIVGKTERD
+519 
-529 YGMGFYTQNDSAH
+529 
-542 FLLDNCSF
+542 NCSF
-550 HVETGYVH
+550 NVETGFVH

-578 TGRQDT
+578 TGRQ
-584 VQNQIMETY
+584 
-593 VRGLTSGDNSTLSL
+593 
-607 NRCTLL
+607 
-613 ARGTNKKAAR
+613 

-643 TAEGMEGASG
+643 TAEGREGASG

-660 SSKSHIRIRGSE
+660 TSKSHIHIRGCE

-692 ANCKMNVQADASAY
+692 ANCKMNVQADSSAY
-706 GVYATNTCDTVDI
+706 GVYATYTCDTVDI

-726 KASKDYGPVNRLSS
+726 NASKDYGPVNRLSS

-793 LSVAAVY
+793 LAVAAVY
-800 EAEKVSLIGRFNS
+800 DAEKVSLIGRFNS

-819 YISYDPSKTYTIVL
+819 YISYDLSKTYTIVL

-877 KPYEYVRLTLK
+877 KPHEYVRLTLK

-924 HMLPGSSITLAD
+924 HLLPGSSITLAD

-978 INNPKRVFPLTH
+978 INNPKRVYPLTH

-1059 ATNGNASLSELGI
+1059 ATNGDAALSELSI

-1080 FSLYSSHYILPVC
+1080 FSLYSSQYILPVS

-1100 ESGTLTVEHDVSLL
+1100 ESGTLTIEHDVSLL

-1132 TKFYVYDIDDWGT
+1132 TKLYVYDIDDWGT
-1145 WAGKKQST
+1145 WADQKQST
-1153 INYSPSWTTCPR
+1153 INYSPSWTICPR

-1200 ADGQIIF
+1200 ADGQIFF
-1207 VNQPQRQDSI
+1207 VNPPRQQDSI
-1217 YQVTGEGFD
+1217 YQVTGGGFD

-1247 ATQGIKAGALF
+1247 ATQGIKTGALF
-1258 TYQDGQWTYPP
+1258 TYQDGHWTCPP
-1269 GSFEGIENTSSSTP
+1269 GSFEGIENTSSSIP

-1289 QNGQLFVLL
+1289 QNGQLFILL